1 MTDKL
6 IRELLIDV
14 KQKGATRT
22 AKSIENVSDALENAA
37 AASELTNEQLGKM
50 PKTLYSIERAADRAA
65 KSLTKMQASRGMAG
79 ITKSINDIGDK
90 LDYLAIQLIEVTDKL
105 EIGFDGVSRSV
116 KAMGND
122 VAAAT
127 EKVQDRLY
135 DTNRVLGGTA
145 RGFNDTAGA
154 AGRASRAIGNTS
166 GSARGAT
173 RDFAA
178 MAKIGG
184 SLPIM
189 YAALASNI
197 FVLQSAF
204 EQLKLGDQL
213 NRLEKF
219 GVIVGTQTGTPVQSL
234 ARSLQE
240 AAGYAI
246 SFEEAMRQAS
256 SASAYGFDAEQLNKF
271 GLVARRAAAVLGVD
285 MTDALNRV
293 IKGVSKQEIELLD
306 ELGVTIRLND
316 AYADY
321 VKQLNAANTGIT
333 YNINSLTTFQKQQA
347 YANAVIAESTKRFG
361 YLDEVLRATPWEQFA
376 ANADAALRTIQQ
388 AAAKYLGPVI
398 DAINTV
404 FYTSQA
410 SVSAEAARA
419 QEKTNRQIDPNNV
432 GAVALSLA
440 ASEEGYNK
448 ALDMYK
454 ESLDKRNKL
463 KAEFDKR
470 MSQADASTAAAI
482 RLVGEGMPVGLAA
495 GGFEVGGVRIGSSEA
510 NKKFVEETAAM
521 GLQIARLGKEVDDS
535 TENLNAW
542 KSAYQAAGAAAAKA
556 NPEFQKQINLQKDVY
571 DPDAVYDFNSAA
583 LKSLTEQQKAYNQ
596 TKKTASDLAN
606 DFQNIASSTDTAA
619 KTSATFEEVIRNVES
634 LSAGTG
640 KSADEYVKSLNLGF
654 NTISEMKT
662 ASQALSEYVK
672 LTGNET
678 KNQLAVQQKIADVY
692 NQTKDKE
699 KAQEAGRR
707 LELQQLEEQETA
719 LRRVLQTNQGNKAV
733 EKEIEKIQLEKL
745 KLTNQGMEAQKK
757 VKDYTD
763 KILGVD
769 REIALLNNRTMTDT
783 QYRLAQLNLELTI
796 EKEKYEW
803 YTKQADKQKEAEQSR
818 RSQAQIEREIWKFR
832 QDQQAEMTSKRQEA
846 FENTLTSMFP
856 LAGEMQKMEMQLDFY
871 TQMKELTKGN
881 ANEQMR
887 WNAEIA
893 KTRAQMSALTAQRN
907 AQMQQQVGSSV
918 GATYTPTT
926 GLSGADKDFA
936 DMQNRMSSYDQAI
949 SKLSE
954 LNSEATAVAQ
964 SMGNLTNSMI
974 QFSQGSLDTTSM
986 IASGMQTVASMIQ
999 YSTSQQVSAIDQAIA
1014 AEQKRDGKSEASKA
1028 KLKKLEAEKL
1038 KIQQDAA
1045 KKQIIIQTAVAVMQ
1059 AATAVPY
1066 PFSIPLMVAAG
1077 LAGALALAQASS
1089 ASGMSSIADSGADT
1103 TQYLTLGERQ
1113 KNVDVSMQASSGEL
1127 SYLRGDKG
1135 IGNAN
1140 SFVPRAE
1147 GGMMY
1152 PGVSY
1157 QMGEHGT
1164 EVVTPMVPMKATPN
1178 DQLSDG
1184 SKTTSGR
1191 PIILNIST
1199 MDAASFRDFAS
1210 NNSTAL
1216 RDAVELAL
1224 NENGS
1229 TLKSLGNM

>member
-65 KSLTKMQASRGMAG
+65 KSLTKMQASRGMMG
-79 ITKSINDIGDK
+79 ITKSIDSIGAK
-90 LDYLAIQLIEVTDKL
+90 LDDLAIAMIEVSDKL
-105 EIGFDGVSRSV
+105 ESGFTHVGKSV

-135 DTNRVLGGTA
+135 DTNRVLSGTT
-145 RGFNDTAGA
+145 RGFNDTTTS
-154 AGRASRAIGNTS
+154 AGRASRALGNTS

-178 MAKIGG
+178 MAKVGG
-184 SLPIM
+184 SLPLM
-189 YAALASNI
+189 YAAIASNV

-204 EQLKLGDQL
+204 EQLKMGDQL

-219 GVIVGTQTGTPVQSL
+219 GTIVGTQTGTPVQTL

-333 YNINSLTTFQKQQA
+333 YNVNSLSTFQKQQA

-361 YLDEVLRATPWEQFA
+361 YLDGVLRATPWEQFA
-376 ANADAALRTIQQ
+376 ANADAALRKVQQ

-398 DAINTV
+398 DSINAV

-410 SVSAEAARA
+410 SISASAARA
-419 QEKTNRQIDPNNV
+419 QEETNRQIDPANV
-432 GAVALSLA
+432 GAVALSLS

-454 ESLDKRNKL
+454 ESLEKRNKL
-463 KAEFDKR
+463 KADLDKR
-470 MSQADASTAAAI
+470 MQQADASTAGAI
-482 RLVGEGMPVGLAA
+482 RLVAQGAPVGLAA
-495 GGFEVGGVRIGSSEA
+495 GGFEVGGVRIGSSEE
-510 NKKFVEETAAM
+510 NQKFIADTAALA
-521 GLQIARLGKEVDDS
+521 LQVERLDKEVEDS
-535 TENLNAW
+535 TGNLNAW

-556 NPEFQKQINLQKDVY
+556 NPEFQKQINLQKDMN
-571 DPDAVYDFNSAA
+571 DPDAVYDFNSAT
-583 LKSLTEQQKAYNQ
+583 LKGLIEQQKAYDQ
-596 TKKTASDLAN
+596 AKKTASDLAN
-606 DFQNIASSTDTAA
+606 DIQNIAQNTNTAA
-619 KTSATFEEVIRNVES
+619 KTSASLSDTIKTIES

-640 KSADEYVKSLNLGF
+640 KNADEYVKSLNLGY
-654 NTISEMKT
+654 NTLSEMKT
-662 ASQALSEYVK
+662 ASQALAGYVK

-678 KNQLAVQQKIADVY
+678 KNQLEVQQKIAEVY

-707 LELQQLEEQETA
+707 LEIQQLEEQEAA
-719 LRRVLQTNQGNKAV
+719 LKRVLETNKGNKAI
-733 EKEIEKIQLEKL
+733 EGEIAKIQLERIKI
-745 KLTNQGMEAQKK
+745 TNQGMEAQKK

-783 QYRLAQLNLELTI
+783 QYRLAQLNLELTV
-796 EKEKYEW
+796 EKEKYAW

-818 RSQAQIEREIWKFR
+818 RAQAQIEREIWKFR
-832 QDQQAEMTSKRQEA
+832 QDQQ
-846 FENTLTSMFP
+846 
-856 LAGEMQKMEMQLDFY
+856 MEMASGRERALNISQTSRNVTGESQRLTEQQALY
-871 TQMKELTKGN
+871 QSLLEITKGN
-881 ANEQMR
+881 AQ
-887 WNAEIA
+887 
-893 KTRAQMSALTAQRN
+893 AQEEYKRKIQETSAALAQLKMQRD
-907 AQMQQQVGSSV
+907 AQMQQQVTSSV
-918 GATYTPTT
+918 GGVYTPTT
-926 GLSGADKDFA
+926 GLEGDDKA
-936 DMQNRMSSYDQAI
+936 NMDMQNRMASYDQAI

-964 SMGNLTNSMI
+964 SMGNLTNAMI
-974 QFSQGSLDTTSM
+974 QFSQGSLDTTSLV
-986 IASGMQTVASMIQ
+986 AAGMQTVSSMIQ
-999 YSTSQQVSAIDQAIA
+999 YSVGQQVSAIDAAIA
-1014 AEQKRDGKSEASKA
+1014 AEQKRDGKSEQSKA
-1028 KLKKLEAEKL
+1028 KIKKLEAEKL

-1077 LAGALALAQASS
+1077 LAGAMALAQASS
-1089 ASGMSSIADSGADT
+1089 ASGMSSIGDSGAET
-1103 TQYLTLGERQ
+1103 AGYLTLGERQ
-1113 KNVDVSMQASSGEL
+1113 KNVDVSMSANAGEL
-1127 SYLRGDKG
+1127 SYIRGDQG

-1147 GGMMY
+1147 GGNMY

-1164 EVVTPMVPMKATPN
+1164 EVITPMVPMKATPT
-1178 DQLSDG
+1178 DELKG
-1184 SKTTSGR
+1184 SSKGTSGR
-1191 PIILNIST
+1191 PIVLNIST

-1210 NNSTAL
+1210 SNSAAFM
-1216 RDAVELAL
+1216 DAVEQAL
-1224 NENGS
+1224 NENGT
-1229 TLKSLGNM
+1229 TLKSLGNS

>member
-135 DTNRVLGGTA
+135 DTTRVLGGTA

-419 QEKTNRQIDPNNV
+419 QEKTNRQIDPTNV

-463 KAEFDKR
+463 KSEFDKR
-470 MSQADASTAAAI
+470 MEQADFYTKLAI
-482 RLVGEGMPVGLAA
+482 RQVGEGIPVGLAA
-495 GGFEVGGVRIGSSEA
+495 AGASEA
-510 NKKFVEETAAM
+510 NKQFVSETAAM
-521 GLQIARLGKEVDDS
+521 GLQVARLDKEVTDS
-535 TENLNAW
+535 TENLTAW

-556 NPEFQKQINLQKDVY
+556 NPEFQKQINLQRDTT
-571 DPDAVYDFNSAA
+571 DPDAVYDFNSTV
-583 LKSLTEQQKAYNQ
+583 LKGLTEQQKAYNQ

-606 DFQNIASSTDTAA
+606 DIQNVAQNTDTAA
-619 KTSATFEEVIRNVES
+619 KTSATLADAIKNIES
-634 LSAGTG
+634 LSLGTG
-640 KSADEYVKSLNLGF
+640 KSADEYVKNLNLGY
-654 NTISEMKT
+654 NTLSEMKT

-707 LELQQLEEQETA
+707 LELQQLEEQEAA

-769 REIALLNNRTMTDT
+769 REIALLNDRTMTTT
-783 QYRLAQLNLELTI
+783 QYRLAQLKLELTI

-818 RSQAQIEREIWKFR
+818 RAQAQISREIWEAEKQATATHVSALMDALEVSQTQR
-832 QDQQAEMTSKRQEA
+832 NVTGQSQILTERLSILQQ
-846 FENTLTSMFP
+846 
-856 LAGEMQKMEMQLDFY
+856 QL
-871 TQMKELTKGN
+871 ELSKGN
-881 ANEQMR
+881 TEEELKYRNE
-887 WNAEIA
+887 IY
-893 KTRAQMSALTAQRN
+893 KTAAALEQLRKQRES
-907 AQMQQQVGSSV
+907 QMQQQVGSSV

-926 GLSGADKDFA
+926 GLSGEDKDFA

-964 SMGNLTNSMI
+964 SMGNLTNAMI

-1113 KNVDVSMQASSGEL
+1113 KNIDVSMQASSGEL

-1199 MDAASFRDFAS
+1199 MDATSFRDFAS

>member
-50 PKTLYSIERAADRAA
+50 PRTLYSIERAADRAA

-79 ITKSINDIGDK
+79 ITKSIDGIGDK

-116 KAMGND
+116 KTMGND

-135 DTNRVLGGTA
+135 DTNRALGGTA

-219 GVIVGTQTGTPVQSL
+219 GVIVGTQTGTPVQTL

-333 YNINSLTTFQKQQA
+333 YNVNSLTTFQKQQA

-376 ANADAALRTIQQ
+376 ANADAALRKIQQ

-410 SVSAEAARA
+410 SISAEAARA
-419 QEKTNRQIDPNNV
+419 QEKTNRQIDPTNV

-463 KAEFDKR
+463 KSEFDKR
-470 MSQADASTAAAI
+470 MEQADFYTKLAI
-482 RLVGEGMPVGLAA
+482 RQVGEGIPVGLAA
-495 GGFEVGGVRIGSSEA
+495 AGASEA

-521 GLQIARLGKEVDDS
+521 GLQVTRLGKEVEDS

-556 NPEFQKQINLQKDVY
+556 SPEFQKQINLQRDTT
-571 DPDAVYDFNSAA
+571 DPDAVYDFNSTV
-583 LKSLTEQQKAYNQ
+583 LKGLTEQQKAYNQ

-606 DFQNIASSTDTAA
+606 DIQNVAQNTDTAA
-619 KTSATFEEVIRNVES
+619 KTSATLADAIKNIES
-634 LSAGTG
+634 LSLGTG
-640 KSADEYVKSLNLGF
+640 KSADEYVKNLNLGY
-654 NTISEMKT
+654 NTLSEMKT

-707 LELQQLEEQETA
+707 LELQQLEEQEAA

-783 QYRLAQLNLELTI
+783 QYRLAQLNLELTV

-818 RSQAQIEREIWKFR
+818 RAQAQIEREIWKFR
-832 QDQQAEMTSKRQEA
+832 QDQIASMAAGREEEQQRQFTAKPLMGNAERLQKQLKLYEDLKQKTLGNAAAQAEYNK
-846 FENTLTSMFP
+846 
-856 LAGEMQKMEMQLDFY
+856 KI
-871 TQMKELTKGN
+871 
-881 ANEQMR
+881 
-887 WNAEIA
+887 AE
-893 KTRAQMSALTAQRN
+893 TRAQLAGLRAQRN
-907 AQMQQQVGSSV
+907 AEMQASVGSSV
-918 GATYTPTT
+918 GAVYTPTT
-926 GLSGADKDFA
+926 GLSGEDKDFA
-936 DMQNRMSSYDQAI
+936 DMQNRMASYDQAI

-964 SMGNLTNSMI
+964 SMGNLTNAMI
-974 QFSQGSLDTTSM
+974 QFSQGSLDTTSL
-986 IASGMQTVASMIQ
+986 IASGMQTVSSMIQ
-999 YSTSQQVSAIDQAIA
+999 YSTNQQVSAIDQAIA

-1103 TQYLTLGERQ
+1103 TSYLTLGERQ
-1113 KNVDVSMQASSGEL
+1113 KNIDVSMSANAGEL
-1127 SYLRGDKG
+1127 SYIRGDQG
-1135 IGNAN
+1135 IGSAN

-1147 GGMMY
+1147 GGNMY

-1178 DQLSDG
+1178 DEL
-1184 SKTTSGR
+1184 KTSSNSTSGR
-1191 PIILNIST
+1191 PIILNISA
-1199 MDAASFRDFAS
+1199 MDAASFREFAS
-1210 NNSTAL
+1210 SNSGAL

-1224 NENGS
+1224 NENGAS
-1229 TLKSLGNM
+1229 LKTLGNS

>member
-65 KSLTKMQASRGMAG
+65 KSLTKMQASRGMIG
-79 ITKSINDIGDK
+79 ITKSMDSIGAK
-90 LDYLAIQLIEVTDKL
+90 LDDLAIAMIEVSDKL
-105 EIGFDGVSRSV
+105 ESGFTHVGKSV

-135 DTNRVLGGTA
+135 DTNRVLSGTT
-145 RGFNDTAGA
+145 RGFNDTTTS
-154 AGRASRAIGNTS
+154 AGRASRALGNTS

-178 MAKIGG
+178 MAKVGG
-184 SLPIM
+184 SLPLM
-189 YAALASNI
+189 YAAIASNV

-204 EQLKLGDQL
+204 EQLKMGDQL

-219 GVIVGTQTGTPVQSL
+219 GTIVGTQTGTPVQTL

-333 YNINSLTTFQKQQA
+333 YNVNSLSTFQKQQA

-361 YLDEVLRATPWEQFA
+361 YLDDVLRATPWEQFA
-376 ANADAALRTIQQ
+376 ANADAALRKVQQ

-398 DAINTV
+398 DSINAV

-410 SVSAEAARA
+410 SISASAARA
-419 QEKTNRQIDPNNV
+419 QEETNRQIDPANV
-432 GAVALSLA
+432 GAVALSLS

-463 KAEFDKR
+463 KTEFDKR

-521 GLQIARLGKEVDDS
+521 GLQVARLGKEVDDS

-542 KSAYQAAGAAAAKA
+542 KSAYQAAGAAAAKT
-556 NPEFQKQINLQKDVY
+556 NPEFQKQINLQKDMN
-571 DPDAVYDFNSAA
+571 DPDAVYDFNSAT
-583 LKSLTEQQKAYNQ
+583 LKGLTEQQKAYDQ
-596 TKKTASDLAN
+596 AKKTASDLAN
-606 DFQNIASSTDTAA
+606 DIQNIAQNTNTVA
-619 KTSATFEEVIRNVES
+619 KTSASLSDTIKTIES

-640 KSADEYVKSLNLGF
+640 KNADEYVKSLNLGY
-654 NTISEMKT
+654 NTLSEMKT
-662 ASQALSEYVK
+662 ASQALAGYVK

-678 KNQLAVQQKIADVY
+678 KNQLEVQQKIAEVY

-707 LELQQLEEQETA
+707 LEIQQLEEQEAA
-719 LRRVLQTNQGNKAV
+719 LKRVLETNKGNKAI
-733 EKEIEKIQLEKL
+733 ENEIAKIQLERIKV
-745 KLTNQGMEAQKK
+745 TNQGMEAQKK

-783 QYRLAQLNLELTI
+783 QYRLAQLNLELTV
-796 EKEKYEW
+796 EKEKYTW

-818 RSQAQIEREIWKFR
+818 RAQAQIEREIWKFR
-832 QDQQAEMTSKRQEA
+832 QDQQ
-846 FENTLTSMFP
+846 
-856 LAGEMQKMEMQLDFY
+856 MEMASGRERALNISQTSRNVTGESQRLTEQQALY
-871 TQMKELTKGN
+871 QSLLEITKGN
-881 ANEQMR
+881 AQ
-887 WNAEIA
+887 
-893 KTRAQMSALTAQRN
+893 AQEEYKRKIQETSAALAQLKMQRD
-907 AQMQQQVGSSV
+907 AQMQQQVTSSV
-918 GATYTPTT
+918 GGVYTPTT
-926 GLSGADKDFA
+926 GLEGDDKA
-936 DMQNRMSSYDQAI
+936 NMDMQNRMASYDQAI

-964 SMGNLTNSMI
+964 SMGNLTNAMI
-974 QFSQGSLDTTSM
+974 HFSQGSLDTTSLV
-986 IASGMQTVASMIQ
+986 AAGMQTVSSMIQ
-999 YSTSQQVSAIDQAIA
+999 YSVGQQVSAIDAAIA
-1014 AEQKRDGKSEASKA
+1014 AEQKRDGKSEQSKA
-1028 KLKKLEAEKL
+1028 KIKKLEAEKL

-1077 LAGALALAQASS
+1077 LAGAMALAQASS
-1089 ASGMSSIADSGADT
+1089 ASGMSSIGDSGAET
-1103 TQYLTLGERQ
+1103 AGYLTLGERQ
-1113 KNVDVSMQASSGEL
+1113 KNVDVSMSANAGEL
-1127 SYLRGDKG
+1127 SYIRGDQG

-1147 GGMMY
+1147 GGNMY

-1164 EVVTPMVPMKATPN
+1164 EVITPMVPMKATPT
-1178 DQLSDG
+1178 DELKG
-1184 SKTTSGR
+1184 SSKGTSGR
-1191 PIILNIST
+1191 PIVLNIST

-1210 NNSTAL
+1210 SNSAAF
-1216 RDAVELAL
+1216 RDAVEQAL
-1224 NENGS
+1224 NENGT
-1229 TLKSLGNM
+1229 TLKSLGNS

>member
-65 KSLTKMQASRGMAG
+65 KSLTKMQASRGMVG
-79 ITKSINDIGDK
+79 ITKSMDSIGAK
-90 LDYLAIQLIEVTDKL
+90 LDDLAIAMIEVSDKL
-105 EIGFDGVSRSV
+105 ESGFTHVGKSV

-135 DTNRVLGGTA
+135 DTNRVLSGTT
-145 RGFNDTAGA
+145 RGFNDTTTS
-154 AGRASRAIGNTS
+154 AGRASRALGNTS

-178 MAKIGG
+178 MAKVGG
-184 SLPIM
+184 SLPLM
-189 YAALASNI
+189 YAAIASNV

-204 EQLKLGDQL
+204 EQLKMGDQL

-219 GVIVGTQTGTPVQSL
+219 GTIVGTQTGTPVQTL

-333 YNINSLTTFQKQQA
+333 YNVNSLSTFQKQQA

-361 YLDEVLRATPWEQFA
+361 YLDDVLRATPWEQFA
-376 ANADAALRTIQQ
+376 ANADAALRKVQQ

-398 DAINTV
+398 DSINAV

-410 SVSAEAARA
+410 SISASAARA
-419 QEKTNRQIDPNNV
+419 QEETNRQIDPTNV
-432 GAVALSLA
+432 GAVALSLS

-463 KAEFDKR
+463 KTEFDKR

-521 GLQIARLGKEVDDS
+521 GLQVARLGKEVDDS

-542 KSAYQAAGAAAAKA
+542 KSAYQAAGAAAAKT
-556 NPEFQKQINLQKDVY
+556 NPEFQKQINLQKDMN
-571 DPDAVYDFNSAA
+571 DPDAVYDFNSAT
-583 LKSLTEQQKAYNQ
+583 LKGLTEQQKAYDQ
-596 TKKTASDLAN
+596 AKKTASDLAN
-606 DFQNIASSTDTAA
+606 DIQNIAENTNTAA
-619 KTSATFEEVIRNVES
+619 KTSASLSDTIKTIES

-640 KSADEYVKSLNLGF
+640 KNADEYVKSLNLGY
-654 NTISEMKT
+654 NTLSEMKT
-662 ASQALSEYVK
+662 ASQALAGYVK
-672 LTGNET
+672 LTSNET
-678 KNQLAVQQKIADVY
+678 KNQLEVQQKIAEVY

-707 LELQQLEEQETA
+707 LEIQQLEEQEAA
-719 LRRVLQTNQGNKAV
+719 LKRVLETNKGNKAI
-733 EKEIEKIQLEKL
+733 ENEIAKVQLERIKI
-745 KLTNQGMEAQKK
+745 TNQDMEAQKK

-769 REIALLNNRTMTDT
+769 REIALLNDYTKTST
-783 QYRLAQLNLELTI
+783 QYRLAQLKLELQL
-796 EKEKYEW
+796 EKEKTELYS
-803 YTKQADKQKEAEQSR
+803 KQENGRAKMEQSR
-818 RSQAQIEREIWKFR
+818 RAQAQISRELWEAEK
-832 QDQQAEMTSKRQEA
+832 QATA
-846 FENTLTSMFP
+846 THV
-856 LAGEMQKMEMQLDFY
+856 
-871 TQMKELTKGN
+871 
-881 ANEQMR
+881 
-887 WNAEIA
+887 
-893 KTRAQMSALTAQRN
+893 SALMDALEVSQTERNVTGQSQILTERLSISEKQLELSKDNTEEEIKYRNEIYKTSAALEQLKKQRD

-926 GLSGADKDFA
+926 GLSGDDKKYA
-936 DMQNRMSSYDQAI
+936 DMQNQMASYDEAI
-949 SKLSE
+949 SKLGA
-954 LNSEATAVAQ
+954 LNSQATEVGQ
-964 SMGNLTNSMI
+964 SIGNLTNAMM
-974 QFSQGSLDTTSM
+974 QFSQGSLDTVSTVAAGMQMVSSM
-986 IASGMQTVASMIQ
+986 IAMGVSN
-999 YSTSQQVSAIDQAIA
+999 QVSAIDQAIA

-1028 KLKKLEAEKL
+1028 KLKKLEAEKV

-1066 PFSIPLMVAAG
+1066 PWSIPLMIAAG
-1077 LAGALALAQASS
+1077 VAGALSLAQASS
-1089 ASGMSSIADSGADT
+1089 ASGMSSIGDSGTDT
-1103 TQYLTLGERQ
+1103 AQYLSLGERQ
-1113 KNVDVSMQASSGEL
+1113 KNVDVSMSANAGEL
-1127 SYLRGDKG
+1127 SYIRGDQG

-1147 GGMMY
+1147 GGNMY

-1164 EVVTPMVPMKATPN
+1164 EVITPMVPMKATPT
-1178 DQLSDG
+1178 DELKG
-1184 SKTTSGR
+1184 SSKGTSGR
-1191 PIILNIST
+1191 PIVLNIST

-1210 NNSTAL
+1210 SNSAAF
-1216 RDAVELAL
+1216 RDAVEQAL
-1224 NENGS
+1224 NENGT
-1229 TLKSLGNM
+1229 TLKSLGNS

>member
-135 DTNRVLGGTA
+135 DTNRALGGTA

-219 GVIVGTQTGTPVQSL
+219 GVIVGTQTGTPVQTL

-333 YNINSLTTFQKQQA
+333 YNVNSLTTFQKQQA

-376 ANADAALRTIQQ
+376 ANADAALRKIQQ

-410 SVSAEAARA
+410 SISAEAARA
-419 QEKTNRQIDPNNV
+419 QEKTNRQIDPTNV

-454 ESLDKRNKL
+454 ESLNKRNKL
-463 KAEFDKR
+463 KSEFDKR
-470 MSQADASTAAAI
+470 MEQADFYTKLAI
-482 RLVGEGMPVGLAA
+482 RQVGEGIPIGLAA
-495 GGFEVGGVRIGSSEA
+495 AGASEA
-510 NKKFVEETAAM
+510 NKQFVAETAAM
-521 GLQIARLGKEVDDS
+521 GLQVARLGKEVEDS

-556 NPEFQKQINLQKDVY
+556 SPEFQKQINLQRDTT
-571 DPDAVYDFNSAA
+571 DPGAVYDFNSTV
-583 LKSLTEQQKAYNQ
+583 LKGLTEQQKAYNQ

-606 DFQNIASSTDTAA
+606 DIQNVAQNTDTAA
-619 KTSATFEEVIRNVES
+619 KTSATLADAIKNIES
-634 LSAGTG
+634 LSLGTG
-640 KSADEYVKSLNLGF
+640 KSADEYVKNLNLGY
-654 NTISEMKT
+654 NTLSEMKT

-707 LELQQLEEQETA
+707 LELQQLEEQEAA

-769 REIALLNNRTMTDT
+769 REIALLNDRTMTTT
-783 QYRLAQLNLELTI
+783 QYRLAQLRLELQL
-796 EKEKYEW
+796 EQEKYEW
-803 YTKQADKQKEAEQSR
+803 YLKQADKQKEAEQSR
-818 RSQAQIEREIWKFR
+818 RAQAQISRELWEAEKQATATHVSALMDALEVSQTQRNVTGQSQILTERLSIL
-832 QDQQAEMTSKRQEA
+832 QQ
-846 FENTLTSMFP
+846 
-856 LAGEMQKMEMQLDFY
+856 QL
-871 TQMKELTKGN
+871 ELSKGN
-881 ANEQMR
+881 TEEEIKYRNE
-887 WNAEIA
+887 IY
-893 KTRAQMSALTAQRN
+893 KTSAALEQLKKQRED
-907 AQMQQQVGSSV
+907 QTYKSVISSL
-918 GATYTPTT
+918 GGTFTPTN
-926 GLSGADKDFA
+926 GLSGDDKEFA
-936 DMQNRMSSYDQAI
+936 DFENRMSMYDQAI
-949 SKLSE
+949 AKMSE
-954 LNSEATAVAQ
+954 VDSASTALANSIGNFSLAVVANAQ
-964 SMGNLTNSMI
+964 D
-974 QFSQGSLDTTSM
+974 SLDSITTIS
-986 IASGMQTVASMIQ
+986 AGMQMVGQMMA
-999 YSTSQQVSAIDQAIA
+999 YSANQQISAIDQAIA
-1014 AEQKRDGKSEASKA
+1014 AEQKRDGKSEESKA
-1028 KLKKLEAEKL
+1028 KIKKLEAEKT
-1038 KIQQDAA
+1038 KIQQREA
-1045 KKQIIIQTAVAVMQ
+1045 KKQIIISTAVAMMNA
-1059 AATAVPY
+1059 AATR
-1066 PFSIPLMVAAG
+1066 PFLPLGLTMMATAAA
-1077 LAGALALAQASS
+1077 AGALSLAAASS
-1089 ASGMSSIADSGADT
+1089 ASSIPSVDSGAST
-1103 TQYLTLGERQ
+1103 TSYLTLGERQ
-1113 KNVDVSMQASSGEL
+1113 KNIDVSMSANAGEL
-1127 SYLRGDKG
+1127 SYIRGDKG
-1135 IGNAN
+1135 IGGAN

-1147 GGMMY
+1147 GGNMY

-1178 DQLSDG
+1178 DEL
-1184 SKTTSGR
+1184 KTSSNSTSGR
-1191 PIILNIST
+1191 PIILNISA
-1199 MDAASFRDFAS
+1199 MDAASFREFAS
-1210 NNSTAL
+1210 SNSGAL

-1224 NENGS
+1224 NENGAS
-1229 TLKSLGNM
+1229 LKTLGNS

>member
-79 ITKSINDIGDK
+79 ITKSIDGIGDK

-463 KAEFDKR
+463 KSEFDKR
-470 MSQADASTAAAI
+470 MEQADFYTKLAI
-482 RLVGEGMPVGLAA
+482 RQVGEGIPVGLAA
-495 GGFEVGGVRIGSSEA
+495 AGASEA
-510 NKKFVEETAAM
+510 NKQFVSETAAM
-521 GLQIARLGKEVDDS
+521 GLQVARLDKEVSDS
-535 TENLNAW
+535 TENLTAW

-556 NPEFQKQINLQKDVY
+556 NPEFQKQINLQRDTT
-571 DPDAVYDFNSAA
+571 DPDAVYDFNSTV
-583 LKSLTEQQKAYNQ
+583 LKGLTEQQKAYNQ

-606 DFQNIASSTDTAA
+606 DIQNVAQNTDTAA
-619 KTSATFEEVIRNVES
+619 KTSATLADAIKNIES
-634 LSAGTG
+634 LSLGTG
-640 KSADEYVKSLNLGF
+640 KSADEYVKNLNLGY
-654 NTISEMKT
+654 NTLSEMKT

-707 LELQQLEEQETA
+707 LELQQLEEQEAA

-769 REIALLNNRTMTDT
+769 REIALLNDRTMTTT
-783 QYRLAQLNLELTI
+783 QYRLAQLKLELTI
-796 EKEKYEW
+796 EREKYEW

-818 RSQAQIEREIWKFR
+818 RAQAQISRELWEAEKQATATHVSALMDALEVSQTQRNVTGQSQILTERLSIL
-832 QDQQAEMTSKRQEA
+832 QQ
-846 FENTLTSMFP
+846 
-856 LAGEMQKMEMQLDFY
+856 QL
-871 TQMKELTKGN
+871 ELSKGN
-881 ANEQMR
+881 TEEELKYRNE
-887 WNAEIA
+887 IY
-893 KTRAQMSALTAQRN
+893 KTAAALEQLRKQRES
-907 AQMQQQVGSSV
+907 QMQQQVGSSV

-926 GLSGADKDFA
+926 GLSGEDKDFA

-964 SMGNLTNSMI
+964 SMGNLTNAMI

-1113 KNVDVSMQASSGEL
+1113 KNIDVSMQASSGEL

>member
-65 KSLTKMQASRGMAG
+65 KSLTKMQASRGMLG
-79 ITKSINDIGDK
+79 ITKSINDIGTK
-90 LDYLAIQLIEVTDKL
+90 LDDLAITMIEVADKL
-105 EIGFDGVSRSV
+105 EVGFDGVSRSV
-116 KAMGND
+116 KTMGND

-135 DTNRVLGGTA
+135 DTNRALGGTA
-145 RGFNDTAGA
+145 KGFNDTTGA

-376 ANADAALRTIQQ
+376 ANADAALRKIQQ

-419 QEKTNRQIDPNNV
+419 QEKTNRQIDPTNV

-463 KAEFDKR
+463 KSEFDKR
-470 MSQADASTAAAI
+470 MEQADFYTKLAI
-482 RLVGEGMPVGLAA
+482 RQVGEGIPVGLAA
-495 GGFEVGGVRIGSSEA
+495 AGASEA
-510 NKKFVEETAAM
+510 NKQFVAETAAM
-521 GLQIARLGKEVDDS
+521 GLQVTRLGKEVEDS

-556 NPEFQKQINLQKDVY
+556 SPEFQKQINLQRDTT
-571 DPDAVYDFNSAA
+571 DPGAVYDFNSTV
-583 LKSLTEQQKAYNQ
+583 LKGLTEQQKAYNQ

-606 DFQNIASSTDTAA
+606 DIQNVAQNTDTAA
-619 KTSATFEEVIRNVES
+619 KTSATLADAIKNIES
-634 LSAGTG
+634 LSLGTG
-640 KSADEYVKSLNLGF
+640 KSADEYVKNLNLGY
-654 NTISEMKT
+654 NTLSEMKT

-707 LELQQLEEQETA
+707 LELQQLEEQEAA

-769 REIALLNNRTMTDT
+769 REIALLNDRTMTTT
-783 QYRLAQLNLELTI
+783 QYRLAQLKLELTV

-818 RSQAQIEREIWKFR
+818 RAQAQISRELWEAEKQATASHVSALMDALEVSQTQRNVTGQAQILTERL
-832 QDQQAEMTSKRQEA
+832 SVLQE
-846 FENTLTSMFP
+846 
-856 LAGEMQKMEMQLDFY
+856 QL
-871 TQMKELTKGN
+871 ELSKGN
-881 ANEQMR
+881 TEEEIKYRNE
-887 WNAEIA
+887 IY
-893 KTRAQMSALTAQRN
+893 KTAAALEQLRKQREG
-907 AQMQQQVGSSV
+907 QMQQQVGSSV
-918 GATYTPTT
+918 GAVYTPTT
-926 GLSGADKDFA
+926 GLSGEDKDFA
-936 DMQNRMSSYDQAI
+936 DMQNRMASYDQAI

-964 SMGNLTNSMI
+964 SMGNLTNAMI
-974 QFSQGSLDTTSM
+974 QFSQGSLDTTSL
-986 IASGMQTVASMIQ
+986 IASGMQTVSSMIQ
-999 YSTSQQVSAIDQAIA
+999 YSTSQQVSAIDAAIA

-1089 ASGMSSIADSGADT
+1089 ASSMSSIADSGANT
-1103 TQYLTLGERQ
+1103 ISYLTLGERQ
-1113 KNVDVSMQASSGEL
+1113 KNIDVSMSANAGEL
-1127 SYLRGDKG
+1127 SYVRGDQG

-1147 GGMMY
+1147 GGNMY

-1164 EVVTPMVPMKATPN
+1164 EVITPMIPMKATPN
-1178 DQLSDG
+1178 DELKNS
-1184 SKTTSGR
+1184 SNSTSGR
-1191 PIILNIST
+1191 PIILNISA
-1199 MDAASFRDFAS
+1199 MDAASFREFAS
-1210 NNSTAL
+1210 SNSGAL

-1224 NENGS
+1224 NENGAS
-1229 TLKSLGNM
+1229 LKTLGNS

>member
-50 PKTLYSIERAADRAA
+50 PRTLYSIERAADRAA

-79 ITKSINDIGDK
+79 ITKSIDGIGDK

-219 GVIVGTQTGTPVQSL
+219 GVIVGTQTGTPVQTL

-333 YNINSLTTFQKQQA
+333 YNVNSLTTFQKQQA

-376 ANADAALRTIQQ
+376 ANADAALRKIQQ

-410 SVSAEAARA
+410 SISAEAARA
-419 QEKTNRQIDPNNV
+419 QEKTNRQIDPTNV

-463 KAEFDKR
+463 KSEFDKR
-470 MSQADASTAAAI
+470 MEQADFYTKLAI
-482 RLVGEGMPVGLAA
+482 RQVGEGIPVGLAA
-495 GGFEVGGVRIGSSEA
+495 AGASEA
-510 NKKFVEETAAM
+510 NKQFVAETAAM
-521 GLQIARLGKEVDDS
+521 GLQVTRLGKEVEDS

-556 NPEFQKQINLQKDVY
+556 SPEFQKQINLQRDTT
-571 DPDAVYDFNSAA
+571 DPDAVYDFNSTV
-583 LKSLTEQQKAYNQ
+583 LKGLTEQQKAYNQ

-606 DFQNIASSTDTAA
+606 DIQNVAQNTDTAA
-619 KTSATFEEVIRNVES
+619 KTSATLADAIKNIES
-634 LSAGTG
+634 LSLGTG
-640 KSADEYVKSLNLGF
+640 KSADEYVKNLNLGY
-654 NTISEMKT
+654 NTLSEMKT

-707 LELQQLEEQETA
+707 LELQQLEEQEAA

-757 VKDYTD
+757 AKDYTD
-763 KILGVD
+763 KILGID
-769 REIALLNNRTMTDT
+769 EEIALLNNRTMTDT
-783 QYRLAQLNLELTI
+783 QYRLAQLDLELTI
-796 EKEKYEW
+796 EKKKYEW

-818 RSQAQIEREIWKFR
+818 RAQAQLEREKWEAEKQATASHVSALMDALEVSQTQRNVTGQSQILTER
-832 QDQQAEMTSKRQEA
+832 LSILQQ
-846 FENTLTSMFP
+846 
-856 LAGEMQKMEMQLDFY
+856 QL
-871 TQMKELTKGN
+871 ELSKGN
-881 ANEQMR
+881 TEEEIKYRNE
-887 WNAEIA
+887 IY
-893 KTRAQMSALTAQRN
+893 KTSAALEQLKKQRED
-907 AQMQQQVGSSV
+907 QTYKSVISSL
-918 GATYTPTT
+918 GGTFTPTT
-926 GLSGADKDFA
+926 GLSGADKEFA
-936 DMQNRMSSYDQAI
+936 DFENRMSMYDQAI
-949 SKLSE
+949 AKMSE
-954 LNSEATAVAQ
+954 VDSASTALANSIGNFSLAVVANAQ
-964 SMGNLTNSMI
+964 D
-974 QFSQGSLDTTSM
+974 SLDSITTIS
-986 IASGMQTVASMIQ
+986 AGMQMVGQMMA
-999 YSTSQQVSAIDQAIA
+999 YSANQQISAIDQAIA
-1014 AEQKRDGKSEASKA
+1014 AEQKRDGKSEESKA
-1028 KLKKLEAEKL
+1028 KIKKLEAEKT
-1038 KIQQDAA
+1038 KIQQREA
-1045 KKQIIIQTAVAVMQ
+1045 KKQIIISTAVAMMNA
-1059 AATAVPY
+1059 AATR
-1066 PFSIPLMVAAG
+1066 PFLPLGLTMMATAAA
-1077 LAGALALAQASS
+1077 AGALSLASASS
-1089 ASGMSSIADSGADT
+1089 ASSIPSVDSGADT
-1103 TQYLTLGERQ
+1103 TSYLTLGERQ
-1113 KNVDVSMQASSGEL
+1113 KNIDVSMSANAGEL
-1127 SYLRGDKG
+1127 SYIRGDQG
-1135 IGNAN
+1135 IGSAN

-1147 GGMMY
+1147 GGNMY

-1178 DQLSDG
+1178 DELKAS
-1184 SKTTSGR
+1184 SNSTSGR
-1191 PIILNIST
+1191 PIILNISA
-1199 MDAASFRDFAS
+1199 MDAASFREFAS
-1210 NNSTAL
+1210 SNSSAL

-1224 NENGS
+1224 NENGAS
-1229 TLKSLGNM
+1229 LKTLGNS

>member
-65 KSLTKMQASRGMAG
+65 KSLTKMQASRGMLSV
-79 ITKSINDIGDK
+79 TKSINDIGAK
-90 LDYLAIQLIEVTDKL
+90 LDDLAIQLIEVTDKL

-219 GVIVGTQTGTPVQSL
+219 GVIVGTQTGTPVQTL

-376 ANADAALRTIQQ
+376 ANADAALRKIQQ

-410 SVSAEAARA
+410 SISAEAARA

-463 KAEFDKR
+463 KSEFDKR
-470 MSQADASTAAAI
+470 MEQADFYTKLAI
-482 RLVGEGMPVGLAA
+482 RQVGEGIPVGLAA
-495 GGFEVGGVRIGSSEA
+495 AGASEA
-510 NKKFVEETAAM
+510 NKQFVAETAAM
-521 GLQIARLGKEVDDS
+521 GLQVTRLGKEVEDS

-556 NPEFQKQINLQKDVY
+556 SPEFQKQINLQRDTT
-571 DPDAVYDFNSAA
+571 DPDAVYDFNSTV
-583 LKSLTEQQKAYNQ
+583 LKGLTEQQKAYNQ

-619 KTSATFEEVIRNVES
+619 KTSATFEEVIKNISS

-640 KSADEYVKSLNLGF
+640 KSADDYVKSLNLGF
-654 NTISEMKT
+654 NTLSEMKT

-757 VKDYTD
+757 VKNYTD

-818 RSQAQIEREIWKFR
+818 RAQAQIEREIWKFR
-832 QDQQAEMTSKRQEA
+832 QDQIASMAAGREEEQQRQFTAKPLMGNAERLQEQLKLYEDLKQKTLGNAAAQAEYNK
-846 FENTLTSMFP
+846 
-856 LAGEMQKMEMQLDFY
+856 KI
-871 TQMKELTKGN
+871 
-881 ANEQMR
+881 
-887 WNAEIA
+887 AE
-893 KTRAQMSALTAQRN
+893 TRAQLAGLRAQRN
-907 AQMQQQVGSSV
+907 ADMQASVGSSL
-918 GATYTPTT
+918 GAVYTPTT
-926 GLSGADKDFA
+926 GLSGEDKDFA
-936 DMQNRMSSYDQAI
+936 DMGNRMASYDQAI

-964 SMGNLTNSMI
+964 SMGNLTNAMI
-974 QFSQGSLDTTSM
+974 QFSMGSLDTTST
-986 IASGMQTVASMIQ
+986 IAAGMQTVASMIQ

-1113 KNVDVSMQASSGEL
+1113 KNIDVSMQASSGEL

>member
-37 AASELTNEQLGKM
+37 AASELTNKQLGKM

-65 KSLTKMQASRGMAG
+65 KSLTKMQASRGMLSV
-79 ITKSINDIGDK
+79 TKSINDIGAK
-90 LDYLAIQLIEVTDKL
+90 LDDLAIQLIEVTDKL

-388 AAAKYLGPVI
+388 SAAKYLGPVI

-556 NPEFQKQINLQKDVY
+556 SPEFQKQINLQRDTT
-571 DPDAVYDFNSAA
+571 DPDAVYDFNSTV
-583 LKSLTEQQKAYNQ
+583 LKGLTEQQKAYDQ

-640 KSADEYVKSLNLGF
+640 KSADEYVKNLNLGF
-654 NTISEMKT
+654 NTLSEMKT

-707 LELQQLEEQETA
+707 LELQQLEEQEAA

-733 EKEIEKIQLEKL
+733 EKEIEKIQLEKI

-818 RSQAQIEREIWKFR
+818 RAQAQIEREIWKFR
-832 QDQQAEMTSKRQEA
+832 QDQIASMAAGREEEQQRQFTAKPLMGNAERLQEQLKLYEDLKQKTLGNAAAQAEYNK
-846 FENTLTSMFP
+846 
-856 LAGEMQKMEMQLDFY
+856 KI
-871 TQMKELTKGN
+871 
-881 ANEQMR
+881 
-887 WNAEIA
+887 AE
-893 KTRAQMSALTAQRN
+893 TRAQLAGLRAQRN
-907 AQMQQQVGSSV
+907 AEMQASVGSSL
-918 GATYTPTT
+918 GAVYTPTT
-926 GLSGADKDFA
+926 GLSGEDKDFA

-964 SMGNLTNSMI
+964 SMGNLTNAMI

-1113 KNVDVSMQASSGEL
+1113 KNIDVSMQASSGEL

-1184 SKTTSGR
+1184 SKTTPGR

>member
-79 ITKSINDIGDK
+79 ITKSIDGIGDK

-135 DTNRVLGGTA
+135 DTNRVLGGTT

-219 GVIVGTQTGTPVQSL
+219 GVIVGTQTGTPVQTL

-333 YNINSLTTFQKQQA
+333 YNVNSLTTFQKQQA

-376 ANADAALRTIQQ
+376 ANADAALRKIQQ

-410 SVSAEAARA
+410 SISAEAARA
-419 QEKTNRQIDPNNV
+419 QEKTNRQIDPTNV

-440 ASEEGYNK
+440 GSEEGYNK

-463 KAEFDKR
+463 KSEFDKR
-470 MSQADASTAAAI
+470 MEQADFYTRLAI
-482 RLVGEGMPVGLAA
+482 RQVGEGIPVGLAA
-495 GGFEVGGVRIGSSEA
+495 AGASEA

-521 GLQIARLGKEVDDS
+521 GLQVTRLGKEVEDS

-556 NPEFQKQINLQKDVY
+556 NPEFQKQINLQRDTT
-571 DPDAVYDFNSAA
+571 DPGAVYDFNSTV
-583 LKSLTEQQKAYNQ
+583 LKGLTEQQKAYNQ

-606 DFQNIASSTDTAA
+606 DIQNVAQNTDTAA
-619 KTSATFEEVIRNVES
+619 KTSATLADAIKNIES
-634 LSAGTG
+634 LSLGTG
-640 KSADEYVKSLNLGF
+640 KSADEYVKNLNLGY
-654 NTISEMKT
+654 NTLSEMKT

-707 LELQQLEEQETA
+707 LELQQLEEQEAA

-745 KLTNQGMEAQKK
+745 RLTNQGMEAQKK

-769 REIALLNNRTMTDT
+769 REIALLNDRTMTTT
-783 QYRLAQLNLELTI
+783 QYRLAQLKLELTV

-818 RSQAQIEREIWKFR
+818 RAQAQISRELWEAEKQATASHVSALMDALEVSQTQRNVTGQAQILTERL
-832 QDQQAEMTSKRQEA
+832 SVLQE
-846 FENTLTSMFP
+846 
-856 LAGEMQKMEMQLDFY
+856 QL
-871 TQMKELTKGN
+871 ELSKGN
-881 ANEQMR
+881 TEEEIKYRNE
-887 WNAEIA
+887 IY
-893 KTRAQMSALTAQRN
+893 KTAAALEQLRKQREG
-907 AQMQQQVGSSV
+907 QMQQQVGSSV
-918 GATYTPTT
+918 GAVYTPTT
-926 GLSGADKDFA
+926 GLSGEDKDFA
-936 DMQNRMSSYDQAI
+936 DMQNRMASYDQAI

-964 SMGNLTNSMI
+964 SMGNLTNAMI
-974 QFSQGSLDTTSM
+974 QFSQGSLDTTSL
-986 IASGMQTVASMIQ
+986 IASGMQTVSSMIQ
-999 YSTSQQVSAIDQAIA
+999 YSTSQQVSAIDAAIA

-1103 TQYLTLGERQ
+1103 TSYLTLGERQ
-1113 KNVDVSMQASSGEL
+1113 KNIDVSMSANAGEL
-1127 SYLRGDKG
+1127 SYIRGDKG
-1135 IGNAN
+1135 IGGAN

-1147 GGMMY
+1147 GGNMY

-1178 DQLSDG
+1178 DEL
-1184 SKTTSGR
+1184 KTSSNSTSGR
-1191 PIILNIST
+1191 PIILNISA
-1199 MDAASFRDFAS
+1199 MDAASFREFAS
-1210 NNSTAL
+1210 SNSSAL

-1224 NENGS
+1224 NENGAS
-1229 TLKSLGNM
+1229 LKTLGNS

>member
-22 AKSIENVSDALENAA
+22 AKSIENVADALTDAA

-65 KSLTKMQASRGMAG
+65 KSLTKIQASRGMIG
-79 ITKSINDIGDK
+79 ISQSIDKMVTSLDRLETAILQVSQDLNQGFADVGKSVN
-90 LDYLAIQLIEVTDKL
+90 
-105 EIGFDGVSRSV
+105 R
-116 KAMGND
+116 MGND
-122 VAAAT
+122 VVAAT
-127 EKVQDRLY
+127 ERVQDRLH
-135 DTNRVLGGTA
+135 DTNTTIRNTGKA
-145 RGFNDTAGA
+145 FNDTSTA

-178 MAKIGG
+178 MAKVGG
-184 SLPIM
+184 SLPLM
-189 YAALASNI
+189 YAAIASNV

-204 EQLKLGDQL
+204 EQLKMGDQL

-219 GVIVGTQTGTPVQSL
+219 GTIVGTQTGTPVQTL

-316 AYADY
+316 AFSDY

-333 YNINSLTTFQKQQA
+333 YNINSLSTFQKQQA
-347 YANAVIAESTKRFG
+347 YANAVIAESTRRFG

-376 ANADAALRTIQQ
+376 ANADAALRKIQQ

-398 DAINTV
+398 DSINAV

-410 SVSAEAARA
+410 SISATAARA
-419 QEKTNRQIDPNNV
+419 QEQTNRAIDPSNV
-432 GAVALSLA
+432 GAVALGLE
-440 ASEEGYNK
+440 ASEAGYNK

-454 ESLDKRNKL
+454 ESLEKRNKL
-463 KAEFDKR
+463 KADLDKR
-470 MSQADASTAAAI
+470 MQQADFFTAGAIRSVAQGVPVSAAA
-482 RLVGEGMPVGLAA
+482 LGA
-495 GGFEVGGVRIGSSEA
+495 SEE
-510 NKKFVEETAAM
+510 NKKFVADTAAM
-521 GLQIARLGKEVDDS
+521 ALQVERLDKEVADS
-535 TENLNAW
+535 TENLGAW

-556 NPEFQKQINLQKDVY
+556 NPEFQKQINLQKDAN
-571 DPDAVYDFNSAA
+571 DPDAVYDFNSAT
-583 LKSLTEQQKAYNQ
+583 LKGLTEQQKAYNQ

-606 DFQNIASSTDTAA
+606 DIQNIAQNTNTAA
-619 KTSATFEEVIRNVES
+619 KTSASLADTIKTIES

-640 KSADEYVKSLNLGF
+640 KNADEYVKSLNLGY
-654 NTISEMKT
+654 NTLSEMKT
-662 ASQALSEYVK
+662 ASQALAGYVK

-678 KNQLAVQQKIADVY
+678 KNQLAVQQKIAEVY

-707 LELQQLEEQETA
+707 LEVQQLEEQEAA
-719 LRRVLQTNQGNKAV
+719 LKRVLETNKGNKAI
-733 EKEIEKIQLEKL
+733 EGEIAKIQLEKI
-745 KLTNQGMEAQKK
+745 KITNQNMEAQKK

-783 QYRLAQLNLELTI
+783 QYKLAQLNLELTI
-796 EKEKYEW
+796 EKEKYAW
-803 YTKQADKQKEAEQSR
+803 YSKQVDKQKDAEQSR
-818 RSQAQIEREIWKFR
+818 RAQAQIEREIWKFR
-832 QDQQAEMTSKRQEA
+832 QDQQ
-846 FENTLTSMFP
+846 
-856 LAGEMQKMEMQLDFY
+856 MEMASGRERALNISQTSRNVTGESQRLTEQQALY
-871 TQMKELTKGN
+871 QSLLEITKGN
-881 ANEQMR
+881 AQ
-887 WNAEIA
+887 
-893 KTRAQMSALTAQRN
+893 AQEEYKRKIQETSAALAQLKMQRD
-907 AQMQQQVGSSV
+907 AQMQQAVTSSV
-918 GATYTPTT
+918 GGTYTPTT
-926 GLSGADKDFA
+926 GLEGDDKA
-936 DMQNRMSSYDQAI
+936 NMDMQNRMASYDQAI

-964 SMGNLTNSMI
+964 SMGNLTNAMI
-974 QFSQGSLDTTSM
+974 QFSQGSLDTTSLV
-986 IASGMQTVASMIQ
+986 AAGMQTVSSMIQ
-999 YSTSQQVSAIDQAIA
+999 YSVGQQVSAIDQAIA

-1028 KLKKLEAEKL
+1028 KIKKLEAEKL

-1077 LAGALALAQASS
+1077 LAGAMALAQASS
-1089 ASGMSSIADSGADT
+1089 ASGMSSIGDT
-1103 TQYLTLGERQ
+1103 GGDTASYLTLGERQ
-1113 KNVDVSMQASSGEL
+1113 KNVDVSMSANAGEL
-1127 SYLRGDKG
+1127 SYMRGDQG

-1147 GGMMY
+1147 GGNMY

-1164 EVVTPMVPMKATPN
+1164 EVVTPMVPMKATPT
-1178 DQLSDG
+1178 DELKG
-1184 SKTTSGR
+1184 SSRGTSGR
-1191 PIILNIST
+1191 PIVLNIST

-1210 NNSTAL
+1210 SNSAAF
-1216 RDAVELAL
+1216 RDAVEQAL
-1224 NENGS
+1224 NENGT
-1229 TLKSLGNM
+1229 TLKSLGNS

>member
-65 KSLTKMQASRGMAG
+65 KSLTKMQASRGMLSV
-79 ITKSINDIGDK
+79 TKSINDIGAK
-90 LDYLAIQLIEVTDKL
+90 LDDLAIQLIEVTDKL

-376 ANADAALRTIQQ
+376 ANADAALRKIQQ

-419 QEKTNRQIDPNNV
+419 QEKTNRQIDPTNV

-463 KAEFDKR
+463 KSEFDKR
-470 MSQADASTAAAI
+470 MEQADFYTKLAI
-482 RLVGEGMPVGLAA
+482 RQVGEGIPVGLAA
-495 GGFEVGGVRIGSSEA
+495 AGASEA
-510 NKKFVEETAAM
+510 NKQFVAETAAM
-521 GLQIARLGKEVDDS
+521 GLQVTRLGKEVEDS

-556 NPEFQKQINLQKDVY
+556 SPEFQKQINLQRDTT
-571 DPDAVYDFNSAA
+571 DPDAVYDFNSTV
-583 LKSLTEQQKAYNQ
+583 LRGLTEQQKAYNQ

-619 KTSATFEEVIRNVES
+619 KTSATFEEVIKNISS

-640 KSADEYVKSLNLGF
+640 KSADEYVKNLNLGF
-654 NTISEMKT
+654 NTLSEMKT

-707 LELQQLEEQETA
+707 LELQQLEEQEA
-719 LRRVLQTNQGNKAV
+719 SLRRVLQTNQGNKAV
-733 EKEIEKIQLEKL
+733 EKEIEKIQLEKI

-769 REIALLNNRTMTDT
+769 REIALLNDRTMTTT
-783 QYRLAQLNLELTI
+783 QYRLAQLKLELTI
-796 EKEKYEW
+796 EEEKYEW

-818 RSQAQIEREIWKFR
+818 RAQAQISRELWEAEKQATATHVSALMDALEVSQTQRNVTGQSQILTERLSIL
-832 QDQQAEMTSKRQEA
+832 QQ
-846 FENTLTSMFP
+846 
-856 LAGEMQKMEMQLDFY
+856 QL
-871 TQMKELTKGN
+871 ELSKGN
-881 ANEQMR
+881 TEEELKYRNE
-887 WNAEIA
+887 IY
-893 KTRAQMSALTAQRN
+893 KTAAALEQLRKQRES
-907 AQMQQQVGSSV
+907 QMQQQVGSSV

-964 SMGNLTNSMI
+964 SMGNLTNAMI
-974 QFSQGSLDTTSM
+974 QFSMKSLDTTSM

-1089 ASGMSSIADSGADT
+1089 ASSMSSIADSGADT
-1103 TQYLTLGERQ
+1103 TSYLTLGERQ
-1113 KNVDVSMQASSGEL
+1113 KNIDVSMQASSGEL

-1135 IGNAN
+1135 IGSAN

-1178 DQLSDG
+1178 DELKTS
-1184 SKTTSGR
+1184 SSTTSGR
-1191 PIILNIST
+1191 PIILNISA
-1199 MDAASFRDFAS
+1199 MDAASFREFAS
-1210 NNSTAL
+1210 SNSSAL

-1224 NENGS
+1224 NENGAS
-1229 TLKSLGNM
+1229 LKTLGNS

>member
-50 PKTLYSIERAADRAA
+50 PRTLYSIERAADRAA

-79 ITKSINDIGDK
+79 ITKSIDGIGDK

-116 KAMGND
+116 KTMGND

-135 DTNRVLGGTA
+135 DTNRALGGTA

-219 GVIVGTQTGTPVQSL
+219 GVIVGTQTGTPVQTL

-376 ANADAALRTIQQ
+376 ANADAALRKIQQ

-419 QEKTNRQIDPNNV
+419 QEKTNRQIDPTNV

-463 KAEFDKR
+463 KSEFDKR
-470 MSQADASTAAAI
+470 MEQADFYTKLAI
-482 RLVGEGMPVGLAA
+482 RQVGEGIPVGLAA
-495 GGFEVGGVRIGSSEA
+495 AGASEA
-510 NKKFVEETAAM
+510 NKQFVAETAAM
-521 GLQIARLGKEVDDS
+521 GLQVTRLGKEVEDS

-556 NPEFQKQINLQKDVY
+556 NPEFQKQINLQRDTT
-571 DPDAVYDFNSAA
+571 DPDAVYDFNSTV
-583 LKSLTEQQKAYNQ
+583 LKGLTEQQKAYNQ

-606 DFQNIASSTDTAA
+606 DIQNVAQNTDTAA
-619 KTSATFEEVIRNVES
+619 KTSATLADAIKNIES
-634 LSAGTG
+634 LSVGTG
-640 KSADEYVKSLNLGF
+640 KSADEYVKNLNLGY
-654 NTISEMKT
+654 NTLSEMKT

-707 LELQQLEEQETA
+707 LELQQLEEQEAA

-769 REIALLNNRTMTDT
+769 REIALLNDRTMTTT
-783 QYRLAQLNLELTI
+783 QYRLAQLKLELTV

-818 RSQAQIEREIWKFR
+818 RAQAQISRELWETEKQATASHVSALMDALEVSQTQRNVTGQAQILTERL
-832 QDQQAEMTSKRQEA
+832 SVLQE
-846 FENTLTSMFP
+846 
-856 LAGEMQKMEMQLDFY
+856 QL
-871 TQMKELTKGN
+871 ELSKGN
-881 ANEQMR
+881 TEEEIKYRNE
-887 WNAEIA
+887 IY
-893 KTRAQMSALTAQRN
+893 KTAAALEQLRKQREG
-907 AQMQQQVGSSV
+907 QMQQQVGSSV
-918 GATYTPTT
+918 GAVYTPTT
-926 GLSGADKDFA
+926 GLSGEDKDFA
-936 DMQNRMSSYDQAI
+936 DMQNRMASYDQAI

-964 SMGNLTNSMI
+964 SMGNLTNAMI
-974 QFSQGSLDTTSM
+974 QFSQGSLDTTSL
-986 IASGMQTVASMIQ
+986 IASGMQTVSSMIQ
-999 YSTSQQVSAIDQAIA
+999 YSTSQQVSAIDAAIA

-1089 ASGMSSIADSGADT
+1089 ASSMSSIADSGADT
-1103 TQYLTLGERQ
+1103 TSYLTLGERQ
-1113 KNVDVSMQASSGEL
+1113 KNIDVSMSANAGEL
-1127 SYLRGDKG
+1127 SYIRGDQG
-1135 IGNAN
+1135 IGSAN

-1147 GGMMY
+1147 GGNMY

-1178 DQLSDG
+1178 DEL
-1184 SKTTSGR
+1184 KTSSNSTSGR
-1191 PIILNIST
+1191 PIILNISA
-1199 MDAASFRDFAS
+1199 MDAASFREFAS
-1210 NNSTAL
+1210 SNSGAL

-1224 NENGS
+1224 NENGAS
-1229 TLKSLGNM
+1229 LKTLGNS

>member
-79 ITKSINDIGDK
+79 ITKSIDGIGDK

-116 KAMGND
+116 KTMGND
-122 VAAAT
+122 VAAVT

-135 DTNRVLGGTA
+135 DTNRALGGTA

-219 GVIVGTQTGTPVQSL
+219 GVIVGTQTGTPVQTL

-333 YNINSLTTFQKQQA
+333 YNVNSLTTFQKQQA

-376 ANADAALRTIQQ
+376 ANADAALRKIQQ

-410 SVSAEAARA
+410 SISAEAARA
-419 QEKTNRQIDPNNV
+419 QEKTNRQIDPTNV

-463 KAEFDKR
+463 KSEFDKR
-470 MSQADASTAAAI
+470 MEQADFYTKLAI
-482 RLVGEGMPVGLAA
+482 RQVGEGIPIGLAA
-495 GGFEVGGVRIGSSEA
+495 AGASEA

-521 GLQIARLGKEVDDS
+521 GLQVTRLGKEVEDS

-556 NPEFQKQINLQKDVY
+556 NPEFQKQINLQRDTT
-571 DPDAVYDFNSAA
+571 DPGAVYDFNSTV
-583 LKSLTEQQKAYNQ
+583 LKGLTEQQKAYNQ

-606 DFQNIASSTDTAA
+606 DIQNVAQNTDTAA
-619 KTSATFEEVIRNVES
+619 KTSATLADAIKNIES
-634 LSAGTG
+634 LSLGTG
-640 KSADEYVKSLNLGF
+640 KSADEYVKNLNLGY
-654 NTISEMKT
+654 NTLSEMKT

-707 LELQQLEEQETA
+707 LELQQLEEQEAA

-832 QDQQAEMTSKRQEA
+832 QNQQAEMTSKRQEA

-1089 ASGMSSIADSGADT
+1089 ASSMSSIADSGADT
-1103 TQYLTLGERQ
+1103 TSYLTLGERQ
-1113 KNVDVSMQASSGEL
+1113 KNIDVSMPANAGEL
-1127 SYLRGDKG
+1127 SYIRGDQG
-1135 IGNAN
+1135 IGSAN

-1147 GGMMY
+1147 GGNMY

-1178 DQLSDG
+1178 DEL
-1184 SKTTSGR
+1184 KTSSNSTSGR
-1191 PIILNIST
+1191 PIILNISA
-1199 MDAASFRDFAS
+1199 MDAASFREFAS
-1210 NNSTAL
+1210 SNSGAL

-1224 NENGS
+1224 NENGAS
-1229 TLKSLGNM
+1229 LKTLGNS

>member
-90 LDYLAIQLIEVTDKL
+90 LDYLAIQLIEITDKL
-105 EIGFDGVSRSV
+105 EMGFDGVSRSV

-135 DTNRVLGGTA
+135 DTNRALGGTT

-154 AGRASRAIGNTS
+154 AGRASRALGNTS

-184 SLPIM
+184 GLPM
-189 YAALASNI
+189 LYAGIASNLY
-197 FVLQSAF
+197 VLQAAF
-204 EQLKLGDQL
+204 EQLKIGDQL
-213 NRLEKF
+213 NRLEQF
-219 GVIVGTQTGTPVQSL
+219 GVIVGAQTGTPVQSL

-240 AAGYAI
+240 ATGYAI

-256 SASAYGFDAEQLNKF
+256 TASAYGFDAEQLSKF

-306 ELGVTIRLND
+306 ELGITIRLND

-333 YNINSLTTFQKQQA
+333 YNINSLTTFQRQQA
-347 YANAVIAESTKRFG
+347 YANAIITESTKQLG
-361 YLDEVLRATPWEQFA
+361 YLDEVLKLTPWELFA
-376 ANADAALRTIQQ
+376 ANANSALRKVQQ
-388 AAAKYLGPVI
+388 AAAKYLGPMM
-398 DAINTV
+398 DYINTI
-404 FYTSQA
+404 FYISQA
-410 SVSAEAARA
+410 SISAEAARA
-419 QEKTNRQIDPNNV
+419 QEKTNKLIDPSNV
-432 GAVALSLA
+432 GAVALSLS

-448 ALDMYK
+448 ALGMYR

-463 KAEFDKR
+463 KAEYDKR
-470 MSQADASTAAAI
+470 MGQADFYTRLAI
-482 RLVGEGMPVGLAA
+482 NQVSKGDPVDLLT
-495 GGFEVGGVRIGSSEA
+495 IGASEA
-510 NKKFVEETAAM
+510 NKQFVAETAAM
-521 GLQIARLGKEVDDS
+521 SLQVERLDKEVADS

-542 KSAYQAAGAAAAKA
+542 KSAFQTAGAAVAKA
-556 NPEFQKQINLQKDVY
+556 NPEFQKQINLQKDAT

-583 LKSLTEQQKAYNQ
+583 LKGLVEQQKAYNQ
-596 TKKTASDLAN
+596 TKKTSGDLAN
-606 DFQNIASSTDTAA
+606 DFQNIAMSTDTAA
-619 KTSATFEEVIRNVES
+619 KTSATFEDVIRNVES

-640 KSADEYVKSLNLGF
+640 KSADEYVKNLNLGF
-654 NTISEMKT
+654 NTLSEMKT

-699 KAQEAGRR
+699 KAQEAGRH
-707 LELQQLEEQETA
+707 LELQQLEEREAA

-733 EKEIEKIQLEKL
+733 EKEIEKVQLEKL
-745 KLTNQGMEAQKK
+745 KLTNQDMEAKKK

-769 REIALLNNRTMTDT
+769 REIALLNDRTMTTT
-783 QYRLAQLNLELTI
+783 QYRLAQLRLELQLEQ
-796 EKEKYEW
+796 EKTELYS
-803 YTKQADKQKEAEQSR
+803 KQADGQAKAEQSR
-818 RSQAQIEREIWKFR
+818 RAQAQISRELWEAEK
-832 QDQQAEMTSKRQEA
+832 QATASHV
-846 FENTLTSMFP
+846 
-856 LAGEMQKMEMQLDFY
+856 
-871 TQMKELTKGN
+871 
-881 ANEQMR
+881 
-887 WNAEIA
+887 
-893 KTRAQMSALTAQRN
+893 SALMDALEVSQTQRN
-907 AQMQQQVGSSV
+907 VTGQSQILTERLSILQQQLELSKDNTEEEIKYRNEIYKTSAALEQLKKQREDQKYKSVVSSL
-918 GATYTPTT
+918 GGTFTPTY
-926 GLSGADKDFA
+926 GLSGADKEFA
-936 DMQNRMSSYDQAI
+936 DFENRMSMYDQAI
-949 SKLSE
+949 AKMSE
-954 LNSEATAVAQ
+954 VDSASTALANSIGNFSLAVVANAQ
-964 SMGNLTNSMI
+964 D
-974 QFSQGSLDTTSM
+974 SLDSITTIS
-986 IASGMQTVASMIQ
+986 AGMQMVGQMMA
-999 YSTSQQVSAIDQAIA
+999 YSANQQISAIDQAIA
-1014 AEQKRDGKSEASKA
+1014 AEQKRDGKSEESKA
-1028 KLKKLEAEKL
+1028 KIKKLEAEKT
-1038 KIQQDAA
+1038 KIQQREA
-1045 KKQIIIQTAVAVMQ
+1045 KKQIIISTAVAMMNA
-1059 AATAVPY
+1059 AATR
-1066 PFSIPLMVAAG
+1066 PFLPLGLTMMATAAA
-1077 LAGALALAQASS
+1077 AGALSLAAASS
-1089 ASGMSSIADSGADT
+1089 ASSIPSVDSGAST
-1103 TQYLTLGERQ
+1103 TSYLTLGERQ
-1113 KNVDVSMQASSGEL
+1113 KNIDVSMSANAGEL
-1127 SYLRGDKG
+1127 SYIRGDKG
-1135 IGNAN
+1135 IGGAN

-1147 GGMMY
+1147 GGNMY

-1178 DQLSDG
+1178 DEL
-1184 SKTTSGR
+1184 KTSSNSTSGR
-1191 PIILNIST
+1191 PIILNISA
-1199 MDAASFRDFAS
+1199 MDAASFREFAS
-1210 NNSTAL
+1210 SNSGAL

-1224 NENGS
+1224 NENGAS
-1229 TLKSLGNM
+1229 LKTLGNS

>member
-116 KAMGND
+116 KTMGND

-135 DTNRVLGGTA
+135 DTNRALGGTA

-219 GVIVGTQTGTPVQSL
+219 GVIVGTQTGTPVQTL

-333 YNINSLTTFQKQQA
+333 YNVNSLTTFQKQQA

-376 ANADAALRTIQQ
+376 ANADAALRKIQQ

-410 SVSAEAARA
+410 SISAEAARA
-419 QEKTNRQIDPNNV
+419 QEKTNRQIDPTNV

-463 KAEFDKR
+463 KSEFDKR
-470 MSQADASTAAAI
+470 MEQADFYTKLAI
-482 RLVGEGMPVGLAA
+482 RQVGEGIPVGLAA
-495 GGFEVGGVRIGSSEA
+495 AGASEA
-510 NKKFVEETAAM
+510 NKQFVAETAAM
-521 GLQIARLGKEVDDS
+521 GLQVTRLGKEVEDS

-556 NPEFQKQINLQKDVY
+556 SPEFQKQINLQRDTT
-571 DPDAVYDFNSAA
+571 DPDAVYDFNSTV
-583 LKSLTEQQKAYNQ
+583 LKGLTEQQKAYNQ

-606 DFQNIASSTDTAA
+606 DIQNVAHNTDTAA
-619 KTSATFEEVIRNVES
+619 KTSATLADAIKNIES
-634 LSAGTG
+634 LSLGTG
-640 KSADEYVKSLNLGF
+640 KSADEYVKNLNLGY
-654 NTISEMKT
+654 NTLSEMKT

-707 LELQQLEEQETA
+707 LELQQLEEQEAA

-918 GATYTPTT
+918 GAVYTPTT
-926 GLSGADKDFA
+926 GLSGEDKDFA
-936 DMQNRMSSYDQAI
+936 DMQNRMASYDQAI

-964 SMGNLTNSMI
+964 SMGNLTNAMI
-974 QFSQGSLDTTSM
+974 QFSQGSLDTTSL

-999 YSTSQQVSAIDQAIA
+999 YSTSQQVSAIDAAIA

-1089 ASGMSSIADSGADT
+1089 ASSMSSIADSGADT
-1103 TQYLTLGERQ
+1103 TSYLTLGERQ
-1113 KNVDVSMQASSGEL
+1113 KNIDVSMSANAGEL
-1127 SYLRGDKG
+1127 SYIRGDQG

-1147 GGMMY
+1147 GGNMY

-1164 EVVTPMVPMKATPN
+1164 EVITPMIPMKATPN
-1178 DQLSDG
+1178 DELKNS
-1184 SKTTSGR
+1184 SNSISGR
-1191 PIILNIST
+1191 PIILNISA
-1199 MDAASFRDFAS
+1199 MDAASFREFAS
-1210 NNSTAL
+1210 SNSGAL

-1224 NENGS
+1224 NENGAS
-1229 TLKSLGNM
+1229 LKTLGNS

>member
-6 IRELLIDV
+6 IRELLIDI

-79 ITKSINDIGDK
+79 ITKSIEGIGDK
-90 LDYLAIQLIEVTDKL
+90 LDDLALAMIEVSEKL
-105 EIGFDGVSRSV
+105 ESGFTHVGKSV

-135 DTNRVLGGTA
+135 DTNRALGNTA
-145 RGFNDTAGA
+145 RGFNDTTTA

-178 MAKIGG
+178 MAKVGG
-184 SLPIM
+184 GLPLM
-189 YAALASNI
+189 YAAIASNV

-204 EQLKLGDQL
+204 EQLKMGDQL

-219 GVIVGTQTGTPVQSL
+219 GTIVGTQTGTPVQTL

-333 YNINSLTTFQKQQA
+333 YNVNSLSTFQKQQA

-361 YLDEVLRATPWEQFA
+361 YLDDVLRATPWEQFA
-376 ANADAALRTIQQ
+376 ANADAALRKIQQ

-398 DAINTV
+398 DSINAV

-410 SVSAEAARA
+410 SISASAARA
-419 QEKTNRQIDPNNV
+419 QEETNRQIDPTNV
-432 GAVALSLA
+432 GAVALSLS

-448 ALDMYK
+448 ALDMYR
-454 ESLDKRNKL
+454 ESLEKRNKL
-463 KAEFDKR
+463 KADLDKR
-470 MSQADASTAAAI
+470 MEQADFFTAGAIRSVAQGVPVSAAA
-482 RLVGEGMPVGLAA
+482 LGA
-495 GGFEVGGVRIGSSEA
+495 SEE
-510 NKKFVEETAAM
+510 NKKFVAETAAM
-521 GLQIARLGKEVDDS
+521 ALQVQRLDKEITDS
-535 TENLNAW
+535 TDNLGAW

-556 NPEFQKQINLQKDVY
+556 NPEFQKQINLQKDMN
-571 DPDAVYDFNSAA
+571 DPDAVYDFNSAT
-583 LKSLTEQQKAYNQ
+583 LKGLTEQQKAYDQ
-596 TKKTASDLAN
+596 AKKTASDLAN
-606 DFQNIASSTDTAA
+606 DIQNIAQNTNTAA
-619 KTSATFEEVIRNVES
+619 KTSASLSDTIKTIES

-640 KSADEYVKSLNLGF
+640 KNADEYVKSLNLGY
-654 NTISEMKT
+654 NTLSEMKT
-662 ASQALSEYVK
+662 ASQALAGYVK

-678 KNQLAVQQKIADVY
+678 KNQLEVQQKIAEVY

-707 LELQQLEEQETA
+707 LEIQQLEEQEAA
-719 LRRVLQTNQGNKAV
+719 LKRVLETNKGNKAI
-733 EKEIEKIQLEKL
+733 EGEIAKIQLERIKI
-745 KLTNQGMEAQKK
+745 TNQGMEAQKK

-783 QYRLAQLNLELTI
+783 QYRLAQLNLELTV
-796 EKEKYEW
+796 EKEKYAW

-818 RSQAQIEREIWKFR
+818 RAQAQIEREIWKFR
-832 QDQQAEMTSKRQEA
+832 QDQQ
-846 FENTLTSMFP
+846 
-856 LAGEMQKMEMQLDFY
+856 MEMASGRERALNISQTSRNVTGESQRLTEQQALY
-871 TQMKELTKGN
+871 QSLLEITKGN
-881 ANEQMR
+881 AQ
-887 WNAEIA
+887 
-893 KTRAQMSALTAQRN
+893 AQEEYKRKIQETSAALAQLKMQRD
-907 AQMQQQVGSSV
+907 AQMQQQVTSSV
-918 GATYTPTT
+918 GGVYTPTT
-926 GLSGADKDFA
+926 GLEGDDKA
-936 DMQNRMSSYDQAI
+936 NMDMQNRMASYDQAI

-964 SMGNLTNSMI
+964 SMGNLTNAMI
-974 QFSQGSLDTTSM
+974 QFSQGSLDTTSL
-986 IASGMQTVASMIQ
+986 IASGMQTVSSMIQ
-999 YSTSQQVSAIDQAIA
+999 YSTSQQVSAIDAAIA
-1014 AEQKRDGKSEASKA
+1014 AEQKRDGKSEQSKA
-1028 KLKKLEAEKL
+1028 KIKKLEAEKL

-1077 LAGALALAQASS
+1077 LAGAMALAQASS
-1089 ASGMSSIADSGADT
+1089 ASGMSSIGDSGAET
-1103 TQYLTLGERQ
+1103 AGYLTLGERQ
-1113 KNVDVSMQASSGEL
+1113 KNVDVSMSANAGEL
-1127 SYLRGDKG
+1127 SYIRGDQG

-1147 GGMMY
+1147 GGNMY

-1164 EVVTPMVPMKATPN
+1164 EVITPMVPMKATPT
-1178 DQLSDG
+1178 DELKG
-1184 SKTTSGR
+1184 SSKGTSGR
-1191 PIILNIST
+1191 PIVLNIST

-1210 NNSTAL
+1210 SNSAAF
-1216 RDAVELAL
+1216 RDAVEQAL
-1224 NENGS
+1224 NENGT
-1229 TLKSLGNM
+1229 TLKSLGNS

>member
-50 PKTLYSIERAADRAA
+50 PRTLYSIERAADRAA

-116 KAMGND
+116 KTMGND

-135 DTNRVLGGTA
+135 DTNRALGGTA

-333 YNINSLTTFQKQQA
+333 YNVNSLTTFQKQQA
-347 YANAVIAESTKRFG
+347 YANAVIAESTRRFG

-376 ANADAALRTIQQ
+376 ANADAALRKIQQ

-398 DAINTV
+398 DSINAV

-419 QEKTNRQIDPNNV
+419 QEQTNKQIDPTNV

-463 KAEFDKR
+463 KSEFDKR
-470 MSQADASTAAAI
+470 MNQADFFTKAAI
-482 RLVGEGMPVGLAA
+482 RQVSEGIPVGLAA
-495 GGFEVGGVRIGSSEA
+495 AGASEA

-521 GLQIARLGKEVDDS
+521 GLQITRLSKEVDDS

-542 KSAYQAAGAAAAKA
+542 KSAYQAAGDAASKA
-556 NPEFQKQINLQKDVY
+556 SPEFQKQINLQRDAT
-571 DPDAVYDFNSAA
+571 DPGAVYDFNSTV
-583 LKSLTEQQKAYNQ
+583 LKGLTEQQKAYNQ

-606 DFQNIASSTDTAA
+606 DIQNVAQNTDTAA
-619 KTSATFEEVIRNVES
+619 KTSATLADAIKNIES
-634 LSAGTG
+634 LSLGTG
-640 KSADEYVKSLNLGF
+640 KSADEYVKNLNLGY
-654 NTISEMKT
+654 NTLSEMKT

-769 REIALLNNRTMTDT
+769 REIALLNDRTMTAT
-783 QYRLAQLNLELTI
+783 QYRLAQLKLELTI

-803 YTKQADKQKEAEQSR
+803 YSRQTDKQKEAEQSR
-818 RSQAQIEREIWKFR
+818 RAQAQISRELWEAEKQATASHVSALMDALEVSQTQRNVTGQSQILTERLSIL
-832 QDQQAEMTSKRQEA
+832 QQ
-846 FENTLTSMFP
+846 
-856 LAGEMQKMEMQLDFY
+856 QL
-871 TQMKELTKGN
+871 ELSKGN
-881 ANEQMR
+881 TEEEIKYRNE
-887 WNAEIA
+887 IY
-893 KTRAQMSALTAQRN
+893 KTSAALEQLRKQRDS
-907 AQMQQQVGSSV
+907 QMQQQVGSSV
-918 GATYTPTT
+918 GAVYTPTT
-926 GLSGADKDFA
+926 GLSGEDKDFA
-936 DMQNRMSSYDQAI
+936 DMQNRMASYDQAI

-964 SMGNLTNSMI
+964 SMGNLTNAMI
-974 QFSQGSLDTTSM
+974 QFSQGSLDTTSL

-1089 ASGMSSIADSGADT
+1089 ASSMSSIADSGADT
-1103 TQYLTLGERQ
+1103 TSYLTLGERQ
-1113 KNVDVSMQASSGEL
+1113 KNIDVSMSANAGEL
-1127 SYLRGDKG
+1127 SYIRGDKG
-1135 IGNAN
+1135 IGGAN

-1147 GGMMY
+1147 GGNMY

-1178 DQLSDG
+1178 DEL
-1184 SKTTSGR
+1184 KTSSNSTSGR
-1191 PIILNIST
+1191 PIILNISA
-1199 MDAASFRDFAS
+1199 MDAASFREFAS
-1210 NNSTAL
+1210 SNSSAL

-1224 NENGS
+1224 NENGAS
-1229 TLKSLGNM
+1229 LKTLGNS

>member
-65 KSLTKMQASRGMAG
+65 KSLTKMQASRGMLSV
-79 ITKSINDIGDK
+79 TKSINDIGAK
-90 LDYLAIQLIEVTDKL
+90 LDDLAIQLIEVTDKL

-178 MAKIGG
+178 MAKVGG
-184 SLPIM
+184 GLPLL
-189 YAALASNI
+189 YAAIASNI

-419 QEKTNRQIDPNNV
+419 QEKTNRQIDPTNV

-463 KAEFDKR
+463 KSEFDKR
-470 MSQADASTAAAI
+470 MEQADFYTKLAI
-482 RLVGEGMPVGLAA
+482 RQVGEGIPVGLAA
-495 GGFEVGGVRIGSSEA
+495 AGASEA
-510 NKKFVEETAAM
+510 NKQFVAETAAM
-521 GLQIARLGKEVDDS
+521 GLQVARLGKEVEDS

-556 NPEFQKQINLQKDVY
+556 NPEFQKQINLQRDTT
-571 DPDAVYDFNSAA
+571 DPDAVYDFNSTV
-583 LKSLTEQQKAYNQ
+583 LKGLTEQQKAYNQ

-606 DFQNIASSTDTAA
+606 DIQNVAQNTDTAA
-619 KTSATFEEVIRNVES
+619 KTSATLADAIKNIES
-634 LSAGTG
+634 LSLGTG
-640 KSADEYVKSLNLGF
+640 KSADEYVKNLNLGY
-654 NTISEMKT
+654 NTLSEMKT

-707 LELQQLEEQETA
+707 LELQQLEEQEAA

-907 AQMQQQVGSSV
+907 AQMQQQVGSSL
-918 GATYTPTT
+918 GAVYTPTT
-926 GLSGADKDFA
+926 GLSGKDKDFA
-936 DMQNRMSSYDQAI
+936 DMGNRMASYDQAI

-964 SMGNLTNSMI
+964 SIGNLTNAMI
-974 QFSQGSLDTTSM
+974 QFSMGSLDTTST
-986 IASGMQTVASMIQ
+986 IAAGMQAVSSVIQ

-1103 TQYLTLGERQ
+1103 SQYLTLGERQ

>member
-50 PKTLYSIERAADRAA
+50 PRTLYSIERAADRAA
-65 KSLTKMQASRGMAG
+65 KSLTKMQASRGMLSV
-79 ITKSINDIGDK
+79 TKSINDIGTK
-90 LDYLAIQLIEVTDKL
+90 LDDLAITMIEVADKL
-105 EIGFDGVSRSV
+105 EVGFDGVSRSV
-116 KAMGND
+116 KTMGND

-135 DTNRVLGGTA
+135 DTNRALGGTA

-219 GVIVGTQTGTPVQSL
+219 GVIVGTQTGTPVQTL
-234 ARSLQE
+234 AISLQE

-333 YNINSLTTFQKQQA
+333 YNVNSLTTFQKQQA

-376 ANADAALRTIQQ
+376 ANADAALRKIQQ

-410 SVSAEAARA
+410 SISAEAARA
-419 QEKTNRQIDPNNV
+419 QEKTNRQIDPTNV

-463 KAEFDKR
+463 KSEFDKR
-470 MSQADASTAAAI
+470 MEQADFYTKLAI
-482 RLVGEGMPVGLAA
+482 RQVGEGIPIGLAA
-495 GGFEVGGVRIGSSEA
+495 AGASEA
-510 NKKFVEETAAM
+510 NKQFVAETAAM
-521 GLQIARLGKEVDDS
+521 GLQVTRLGKEVEDS

-556 NPEFQKQINLQKDVY
+556 SPEFQKQINLQRDTT
-571 DPDAVYDFNSAA
+571 DPDAVYDFNSTV
-583 LKSLTEQQKAYNQ
+583 LKGLTEQQKAYNQ

-606 DFQNIASSTDTAA
+606 DIQNVAQNTDTAA
-619 KTSATFEEVIRNVES
+619 KTSATLADAIKNIES
-634 LSAGTG
+634 LSLGTG
-640 KSADEYVKSLNLGF
+640 KSADEYVKNLNLGY
-654 NTISEMKT
+654 NTLSEMKT

-707 LELQQLEEQETA
+707 LELQQLEEQEAA

-818 RSQAQIEREIWKFR
+818 RAQAQIEREIWKFR
-832 QDQQAEMTSKRQEA
+832 QDQIASMAAGREEEQQRQFTAKPLMGNAERLQEQLKLYEDLKQKTLGNAAAQAEYNK
-846 FENTLTSMFP
+846 
-856 LAGEMQKMEMQLDFY
+856 KI
-871 TQMKELTKGN
+871 
-881 ANEQMR
+881 
-887 WNAEIA
+887 AE
-893 KTRAQMSALTAQRN
+893 TRAQLAGLRAQRN
-907 AQMQQQVGSSV
+907 AEMQASVGSSL
-918 GATYTPTT
+918 GAVYTPTT
-926 GLSGADKDFA
+926 GLSGEDKDFA
-936 DMQNRMSSYDQAI
+936 DMGNRMASYDQAI

-964 SMGNLTNSMI
+964 SMGNLTNAMI
-974 QFSQGSLDTTSM
+974 QFSMGSLDTTSM
-986 IASGMQTVASMIQ
+986 IAAGMQTVASMIQ

-1103 TQYLTLGERQ
+1103 TSYLTLGERQ
-1113 KNVDVSMQASSGEL
+1113 KNIDVSMSANAGEL
-1127 SYLRGDKG
+1127 SYIRGDKG
-1135 IGNAN
+1135 IGGAN

-1147 GGMMY
+1147 GGNMY

-1178 DQLSDG
+1178 DEL
-1184 SKTTSGR
+1184 KTSSNSTSGR
-1191 PIILNIST
+1191 PIILNISA
-1199 MDAASFRDFAS
+1199 MDAASFREFAS
-1210 NNSTAL
+1210 SNSGAL

-1224 NENGS
+1224 NENGAS
-1229 TLKSLGNM
+1229 LKTLGNS

>member
-50 PKTLYSIERAADRAA
+50 PRTLYSIERAADRAA

-79 ITKSINDIGDK
+79 ITKSIDGIGDK

-116 KAMGND
+116 KTMGND

-135 DTNRVLGGTA
+135 DTNRALGGTA

-219 GVIVGTQTGTPVQSL
+219 GVIVGTQTGTPVQTL

-333 YNINSLTTFQKQQA
+333 YNVNSLTTFQKQQA

-376 ANADAALRTIQQ
+376 ANADAALRKIQQ

-410 SVSAEAARA
+410 SISAEAARA
-419 QEKTNRQIDPNNV
+419 QEKTNRQIDPTNV

-463 KAEFDKR
+463 KSEFDKR
-470 MSQADASTAAAI
+470 MEQADFYTKLAI
-482 RLVGEGMPVGLAA
+482 RQVGEGIPIGLAA
-495 GGFEVGGVRIGSSEA
+495 AGASEA
-510 NKKFVEETAAM
+510 NKQFVAETAAM
-521 GLQIARLGKEVDDS
+521 GLQVTRLGKEVEDS

-556 NPEFQKQINLQKDVY
+556 NPQFQKQINLQRDST
-571 DPDAVYDFNSAA
+571 DPGAVYDFNSTV
-583 LKSLTEQQKAYNQ
+583 LKGLTEQQKAYNQ

-606 DFQNIASSTDTAA
+606 DIQNVAQNTDTAA
-619 KTSATFEEVIRNVES
+619 KTSATLADAIKNIES
-634 LSAGTG
+634 LSLGTG
-640 KSADEYVKSLNLGF
+640 KSADEYVKNLNLGY
-654 NTISEMKT
+654 NTLSEMKT

-707 LELQQLEEQETA
+707 LELQQLEEQEAA

-783 QYRLAQLNLELTI
+783 QYRLAQLNLELTV

-818 RSQAQIEREIWKFR
+818 RAQAQIEREIWKFR
-832 QDQQAEMTSKRQEA
+832 QDQIASMAAGREEEQQRQFTAKPLMGNAERLQEQLKLYEDLKQKTLGNAAAQAEYNK
-846 FENTLTSMFP
+846 
-856 LAGEMQKMEMQLDFY
+856 KI
-871 TQMKELTKGN
+871 
-881 ANEQMR
+881 
-887 WNAEIA
+887 AE
-893 KTRAQMSALTAQRN
+893 TRAQLAGLRAQRN
-907 AQMQQQVGSSV
+907 AEMQASVGSSL
-918 GATYTPTT
+918 GAVYTPTT
-926 GLSGADKDFA
+926 GLSGEDKDFA
-936 DMQNRMSSYDQAI
+936 DMGNRMASYDQAI

-964 SMGNLTNSMI
+964 SMGNLTNAMI
-974 QFSQGSLDTTSM
+974 QFSMGSLDTTST
-986 IASGMQTVASMIQ
+986 IAAGMQTVASMIQ

-1103 TQYLTLGERQ
+1103 TSYLTLGERQ
-1113 KNVDVSMQASSGEL
+1113 KNIDVSMSANAGEL
-1127 SYLRGDKG
+1127 SYIRGDKG
-1135 IGNAN
+1135 IGGAN

-1147 GGMMY
+1147 GGNMY

-1178 DQLSDG
+1178 DEL
-1184 SKTTSGR
+1184 KTSSNSTSGR
-1191 PIILNIST
+1191 PIILNISA
-1199 MDAASFRDFAS
+1199 MDAASFREFAS
-1210 NNSTAL
+1210 SNSSAL

-1224 NENGS
+1224 NENGAS
-1229 TLKSLGNM
+1229 LKTLGNS

>member
-65 KSLTKMQASRGMAG
+65 KSLTKMQASRGMLSV
-79 ITKSINDIGDK
+79 TKSINDIGAK
-90 LDYLAIQLIEVTDKL
+90 LDDLAITMIEVADKL
-105 EIGFDGVSRSV
+105 EVGFDGVSRSV
-116 KAMGND
+116 KTMGND

-178 MAKIGG
+178 MAKVGG
-184 SLPIM
+184 SLPLL
-189 YAALASNI
+189 YAAIASNI

-419 QEKTNRQIDPNNV
+419 QEKTNRQIDPTNV

-463 KAEFDKR
+463 KSEFDKR
-470 MSQADASTAAAI
+470 MEQADFYTKLAI
-482 RLVGEGMPVGLAA
+482 RQVGEGIPVGLAA
-495 GGFEVGGVRIGSSEA
+495 AGASEA
-510 NKKFVEETAAM
+510 NKQFVAETAAM
-521 GLQIARLGKEVDDS
+521 GLQVTRLGKEVEDS

-542 KSAYQAAGAAAAKA
+542 KSAYQAAGAAAAKTS
-556 NPEFQKQINLQKDVY
+556 PEFQKQINLQRDTT
-571 DPDAVYDFNSAA
+571 DPDAVYDFNSTV
-583 LKSLTEQQKAYNQ
+583 LKGLTEQQKAYNQ

-606 DFQNIASSTDTAA
+606 DIQNVAQNTDTAA
-619 KTSATFEEVIRNVES
+619 KTSATLADAIKNIES
-634 LSAGTG
+634 LSLGTG
-640 KSADEYVKSLNLGF
+640 KSADEYVKNLNLGY
-654 NTISEMKT
+654 NTLSEMKT

-707 LELQQLEEQETA
+707 LELQQLEEQEAA

-769 REIALLNNRTMTDT
+769 REIALLNDHTMTAT
-783 QYRLAQLNLELTI
+783 QYRLAQLKLELTI

-818 RSQAQIEREIWKFR
+818 RAQAQISREIWEAEKQATASHVSALMDALEVSQTQR
-832 QDQQAEMTSKRQEA
+832 NVTGQSQILTERLSILQQ
-846 FENTLTSMFP
+846 
-856 LAGEMQKMEMQLDFY
+856 QL
-871 TQMKELTKGN
+871 ELSKGN
-881 ANEQMR
+881 TEEELKYRNE
-887 WNAEIA
+887 IY
-893 KTRAQMSALTAQRN
+893 KTAAALEQLRKQRES
-907 AQMQQQVGSSV
+907 QMQQQVGSSV

-926 GLSGADKDFA
+926 GLIGEDKDFA
-936 DMQNRMSSYDQAI
+936 DMQNRMASYDQAI

-964 SMGNLTNSMI
+964 SMGNLTNAMI

-1089 ASGMSSIADSGADT
+1089 ASSMSSIADSGADT
-1103 TQYLTLGERQ
+1103 TSYLTLGERQ
-1113 KNVDVSMQASSGEL
+1113 KNIDVSMSANAGEL
-1127 SYLRGDKG
+1127 SYIRGDQG
-1135 IGNAN
+1135 IGSAN

-1147 GGMMY
+1147 GGNMY

-1178 DQLSDG
+1178 DELKNS
-1184 SKTTSGR
+1184 SNSTSGR
-1191 PIILNIST
+1191 PIILNISA
-1199 MDAASFRDFAS
+1199 MDAASFREFAS
-1210 NNSTAL
+1210 SNSGAL

-1224 NENGS
+1224 NENGAS
-1229 TLKSLGNM
+1229 LKTLGNS

>member
-50 PKTLYSIERAADRAA
+50 PRTLYSIERAADRAA
-65 KSLTKMQASRGMAG
+65 KSLTKMQASRGMLSV
-79 ITKSINDIGDK
+79 TKSINDIGAK
-90 LDYLAIQLIEVTDKL
+90 LDDLAITMIEVADKL
-105 EIGFDGVSRSV
+105 EVGFDGVSRSV
-116 KAMGND
+116 KTMGND

-135 DTNRVLGGTA
+135 DTNRALGGTA
-145 RGFNDTAGA
+145 RGFNDTVGA

-219 GVIVGTQTGTPVQSL
+219 GVIVGTQTGTPVQTL

-333 YNINSLTTFQKQQA
+333 YNVNSLTTFQKQQA

-376 ANADAALRTIQQ
+376 ANADAALRKIQQ

-410 SVSAEAARA
+410 SISAEAARA
-419 QEKTNRQIDPNNV
+419 QEKTNRQIDPTNV

-463 KAEFDKR
+463 KSEFDKR
-470 MSQADASTAAAI
+470 MEQADFYTKLAI
-482 RLVGEGMPVGLAA
+482 RQVGEGIPVGLAA
-495 GGFEVGGVRIGSSEA
+495 AGASEA
-510 NKKFVEETAAM
+510 NKQFVAETAAM
-521 GLQIARLGKEVDDS
+521 GLQVTRLGKEVEDS

-556 NPEFQKQINLQKDVY
+556 SPEFQKQINLQRDTT
-571 DPDAVYDFNSAA
+571 DPGAVYDFNSTV
-583 LKSLTEQQKAYNQ
+583 LKGLTEQQKAYNQ

-606 DFQNIASSTDTAA
+606 DIQNVAQNTDTAA
-619 KTSATFEEVIRNVES
+619 KTSATLADAIKNIES
-634 LSAGTG
+634 LSQGTG
-640 KSADEYVKSLNLGF
+640 KSADEYVKNLNLGY
-654 NTISEMKT
+654 NTLSEMKT

-707 LELQQLEEQETA
+707 LELQQLEEQEAA

-783 QYRLAQLNLELTI
+783 QYRLAQLNLELTV

-818 RSQAQIEREIWKFR
+818 RAQAQIEREIWKFR
-832 QDQQAEMTSKRQEA
+832 QDQIASMAAGREEEQQRQFTTKPLMGNAERLQEQLKLYEDLKQKTLGNAAAQAEYNK
-846 FENTLTSMFP
+846 
-856 LAGEMQKMEMQLDFY
+856 KI
-871 TQMKELTKGN
+871 
-881 ANEQMR
+881 
-887 WNAEIA
+887 AE
-893 KTRAQMSALTAQRN
+893 TRAQLAGLRAQRN
-907 AQMQQQVGSSV
+907 AEMQASVGSSV
-918 GATYTPTT
+918 GAVYTPTT
-926 GLSGADKDFA
+926 GLSGEDKDFA
-936 DMQNRMSSYDQAI
+936 DMQNRMASYDQAI

-964 SMGNLTNSMI
+964 SMGNLTNAMI
-974 QFSQGSLDTTSM
+974 QFSQGSLDTTSL
-986 IASGMQTVASMIQ
+986 IASGMQTVSSMIQ
-999 YSTSQQVSAIDQAIA
+999 YSTNQQVSAIDQAIA

-1103 TQYLTLGERQ
+1103 TSYLTLGERQ
-1113 KNVDVSMQASSGEL
+1113 KNIDVSMSANAGEL
-1127 SYLRGDKG
+1127 SYIRGDQG
-1135 IGNAN
+1135 IGSAN

-1147 GGMMY
+1147 GGNMY

-1178 DQLSDG
+1178 DEL
-1184 SKTTSGR
+1184 KTSSNSTSGR
-1191 PIILNIST
+1191 PIILNISA
-1199 MDAASFRDFAS
+1199 MDAASFREFAS
-1210 NNSTAL
+1210 SNSGAL

-1224 NENGS
+1224 NENGAS
-1229 TLKSLGNM
+1229 LKTLGNS

>member
-1 MTDKL
+1 
-6 IRELLIDV
+6 
-14 KQKGATRT
+14 
-22 AKSIENVSDALENAA
+22 
-37 AASELTNEQLGKM
+37 
-50 PKTLYSIERAADRAA
+50 
-65 KSLTKMQASRGMAG
+65 
-79 ITKSINDIGDK
+79 
-90 LDYLAIQLIEVTDKL
+90 
-105 EIGFDGVSRSV
+105 
-116 KAMGND
+116 
-122 VAAAT
+122 
-127 EKVQDRLY
+127 
-135 DTNRVLGGTA
+135 
-145 RGFNDTAGA
+145 
-154 AGRASRAIGNTS
+154 
-166 GSARGAT
+166 
-173 RDFAA
+173 
-178 MAKIGG
+178 
-184 SLPIM
+184 
-189 YAALASNI
+189 
-197 FVLQSAF
+197 
-204 EQLKLGDQL
+204 
-213 NRLEKF
+213 
-219 GVIVGTQTGTPVQSL
+219 
-234 ARSLQE
+234 
-240 AAGYAI
+240 
-246 SFEEAMRQAS
+246 
-256 SASAYGFDAEQLNKF
+256 
-271 GLVARRAAAVLGVD
+271 
-285 MTDALNRV
+285 
-293 IKGVSKQEIELLD
+293 
-306 ELGVTIRLND
+306 
-316 AYADY
+316 
-321 VKQLNAANTGIT
+321 
-333 YNINSLTTFQKQQA
+333 
-347 YANAVIAESTKRFG
+347 
-361 YLDEVLRATPWEQFA
+361 
-376 ANADAALRTIQQ
+376 
-388 AAAKYLGPVI
+388 
-398 DAINTV
+398 
-404 FYTSQA
+404 
-410 SVSAEAARA
+410 
-419 QEKTNRQIDPNNV
+419 
-432 GAVALSLA
+432 
-440 ASEEGYNK
+440 
-448 ALDMYK
+448 
-454 ESLDKRNKL
+454 
-463 KAEFDKR
+463 
-470 MSQADASTAAAI
+470 
-482 RLVGEGMPVGLAA
+482 MPVGLAA

-556 NPEFQKQINLQKDVY
+556 SPEFQKQINLQRDTT
-571 DPDAVYDFNSAA
+571 DPDAVYDFNSTV
-583 LKSLTEQQKAYNQ
+583 LKGLTEQQKAYDQ

-606 DFQNIASSTDTAA
+606 DIQNVAQNTDTAA
-619 KTSATFEEVIRNVES
+619 KTSATLADAIKNIES
-634 LSAGTG
+634 LSLGTG
-640 KSADEYVKSLNLGF
+640 KSADEYVKNLNLGY
-654 NTISEMKT
+654 NTLSEMKT

-707 LELQQLEEQETA
+707 LELQQLEEQEAA
-719 LRRVLQTNQGNKAV
+719 LHRVLQTNQGNKAV

-757 VKDYTD
+757 AKDYTD

-769 REIALLNNRTMTDT
+769 REIALLNDRTMTTT
-783 QYRLAQLNLELTI
+783 QYRLAQLKLELTI
-796 EKEKYEW
+796 EREKYEW

-818 RSQAQIEREIWKFR
+818 RAQAQISREIWEAEKQATASHVSALMDALEVSQTQR
-832 QDQQAEMTSKRQEA
+832 NVTGQAQILTERLSVLQQ
-846 FENTLTSMFP
+846 
-856 LAGEMQKMEMQLDFY
+856 QL
-871 TQMKELTKGN
+871 ELSKGN
-881 ANEQMR
+881 TEEEIKYRNE
-887 WNAEIA
+887 IY
-893 KTRAQMSALTAQRN
+893 KTAAALEQLRKQRES
-907 AQMQQQVGSSV
+907 QMQQQVGSSV

-926 GLSGADKDFA
+926 GLSGEDKDFA
-936 DMQNRMSSYDQAI
+936 DMQNRMASYDQAI

-964 SMGNLTNSMI
+964 SMGNLTNAMI

>member
-6 IRELLIDV
+6 IRELLIDI

-65 KSLTKMQASRGMAG
+65 KSLTKMQASRGMTG
-79 ITKSINDIGDK
+79 ITKSMDSIGAK
-90 LDYLAIQLIEVTDKL
+90 LDDLAIAMIEVSDKL
-105 EIGFDGVSRSV
+105 ESGFTHVGKSV

-135 DTNRVLGGTA
+135 DTNRALGNTA
-145 RGFNDTAGA
+145 RGFNDTTTA

-178 MAKIGG
+178 MAKVGG
-184 SLPIM
+184 GLPLM
-189 YAALASNI
+189 YAAIASNV

-204 EQLKLGDQL
+204 EQLKMGDQL

-219 GVIVGTQTGTPVQSL
+219 GTIVGTQTGTPVQTL

-333 YNINSLTTFQKQQA
+333 YNVNSLSTFQKQQA

-361 YLDEVLRATPWEQFA
+361 YLDDVLRATPWEQFA
-376 ANADAALRTIQQ
+376 ANADAALRKVQQ

-398 DAINTV
+398 DSINAV

-410 SVSAEAARA
+410 SISASAARA
-419 QEKTNRQIDPNNV
+419 QEETNRQIDPTNV
-432 GAVALSLA
+432 GAVALSLS

-454 ESLDKRNKL
+454 ESLEKRNKL
-463 KAEFDKR
+463 KADLDKR
-470 MSQADASTAAAI
+470 MEQADFFTAGAIRSVAQGVPVSAAA
-482 RLVGEGMPVGLAA
+482 LGA
-495 GGFEVGGVRIGSSEA
+495 SEE
-510 NKKFVEETAAM
+510 NKKFVAETAAM
-521 GLQIARLGKEVDDS
+521 ALQVERLDKEVTDS
-535 TENLNAW
+535 TDNLGAW

-556 NPEFQKQINLQKDVY
+556 NPEFQKQINLQKDMN
-571 DPDAVYDFNSAA
+571 DPDAVYDFNSAT
-583 LKSLTEQQKAYNQ
+583 LKGLTEQQKAYDQ
-596 TKKTASDLAN
+596 AKKTASDLAN
-606 DFQNIASSTDTAA
+606 DIQNIAQNTNTAA
-619 KTSATFEEVIRNVES
+619 KTSASLSDTIKTIES

-640 KSADEYVKSLNLGF
+640 KNADEYVKSLNLGY
-654 NTISEMKT
+654 NTLSEMKT
-662 ASQALSEYVK
+662 ASQALAGYVK

-678 KNQLAVQQKIADVY
+678 KNQLEVQQKIAEVY

-707 LELQQLEEQETA
+707 LEIQQLEEQEAA
-719 LRRVLQTNQGNKAV
+719 LKRVLETNKGNKAI
-733 EKEIEKIQLEKL
+733 ENEIAKIQLERIKV
-745 KLTNQGMEAQKK
+745 TNQGMEAQKK

-783 QYRLAQLNLELTI
+783 QYRLAQLNLELTV
-796 EKEKYEW
+796 EKEKYTW

-818 RSQAQIEREIWKFR
+818 RAQAQIEREIWKFR
-832 QDQQAEMTSKRQEA
+832 QDQQ
-846 FENTLTSMFP
+846 
-856 LAGEMQKMEMQLDFY
+856 MEMASGRERALNISQTSRNVTGESQRLTEQQALY
-871 TQMKELTKGN
+871 QSLLEITKGN
-881 ANEQMR
+881 AQ
-887 WNAEIA
+887 
-893 KTRAQMSALTAQRN
+893 AQEEYKRKIQETSAALAQLKMQRD
-907 AQMQQQVGSSV
+907 AQMQQQVTSSV
-918 GATYTPTT
+918 GGVYTPTT
-926 GLSGADKDFA
+926 GLEGDDKA
-936 DMQNRMSSYDQAI
+936 NMDMQNRMASYDQAI

-964 SMGNLTNSMI
+964 SMGNLTNAMI
-974 QFSQGSLDTTSM
+974 QFSQGSLDTTSLV
-986 IASGMQTVASMIQ
+986 AAGMQTVSSMIQ
-999 YSTSQQVSAIDQAIA
+999 YSVGQQVSAIDAAIA
-1014 AEQKRDGKSEASKA
+1014 AEQKRDGKSEQSKA
-1028 KLKKLEAEKL
+1028 KIKKLEAEKL

-1077 LAGALALAQASS
+1077 LAGAMALAQASS
-1089 ASGMSSIADSGADT
+1089 ASGMSSIGDSGAET
-1103 TQYLTLGERQ
+1103 AGYLTLGERQ
-1113 KNVDVSMQASSGEL
+1113 KNVDVSMSANAGEL
-1127 SYLRGDKG
+1127 SYIRGDQG

-1147 GGMMY
+1147 GGNMY

-1164 EVVTPMVPMKATPN
+1164 EVITPMVPMKATPT
-1178 DQLSDG
+1178 DELKG
-1184 SKTTSGR
+1184 SSKGTSGR
-1191 PIILNIST
+1191 PIVLNIST

-1210 NNSTAL
+1210 SNSAAF
-1216 RDAVELAL
+1216 RDAVEQAL
-1224 NENGS
+1224 NENGT
-1229 TLKSLGNM
+1229 TLKSLGNS

>member
-65 KSLTKMQASRGMAG
+65 KSLTKMQASRGMLSV
-79 ITKSINDIGDK
+79 TKSINDIGAK
-90 LDYLAIQLIEVTDKL
+90 LDDLAITMIEVADKL
-105 EIGFDGVSRSV
+105 EVGFDGVSRSV
-116 KAMGND
+116 KTMGND

-135 DTNRVLGGTA
+135 DTNRALGGTA

-219 GVIVGTQTGTPVQSL
+219 GVIVGTQTGTPVQTL

-333 YNINSLTTFQKQQA
+333 YNVNSLTTFQKQQA

-376 ANADAALRTIQQ
+376 ANADAALRKIQQ

-410 SVSAEAARA
+410 SISAEAARA
-419 QEKTNRQIDPNNV
+419 QEKTNRQIDPTNV

-463 KAEFDKR
+463 KSEFDKR
-470 MSQADASTAAAI
+470 MEQADFYTKLAI
-482 RLVGEGMPVGLAA
+482 RQVGEGIPIGLAA
-495 GGFEVGGVRIGSSEA
+495 AGASEA
-510 NKKFVEETAAM
+510 NKQFVAETAAM
-521 GLQIARLGKEVDDS
+521 GLQVTRLGKEVEDS

-556 NPEFQKQINLQKDVY
+556 SPEFQKQINLQRDTT
-571 DPDAVYDFNSAA
+571 DPDAVYDFNSTV
-583 LKSLTEQQKAYNQ
+583 LQGLTEQQKAYNQ

-606 DFQNIASSTDTAA
+606 DIQNVAQNTDTAA
-619 KTSATFEEVIRNVES
+619 KTSATLADAIKNIES
-634 LSAGTG
+634 LSLGTG
-640 KSADEYVKSLNLGF
+640 KSADEYVKNLNLGY
-654 NTISEMKT
+654 NTLSEMKT

-707 LELQQLEEQETA
+707 LELQQLEEQEAA

-769 REIALLNNRTMTDT
+769 REIALLNDRTMTST
-783 QYRLAQLNLELTI
+783 QYRLAQLRLELTI
-796 EKEKYEW
+796 EEEKYEW
-803 YTKQADKQKEAEQSR
+803 YLKQADKQKEAEQSR
-818 RSQAQIEREIWKFR
+818 RAQAQISRELWEAEKQATATHVSALMDALEVSQMQRNVTGQSQILTERLSIL
-832 QDQQAEMTSKRQEA
+832 QQ
-846 FENTLTSMFP
+846 
-856 LAGEMQKMEMQLDFY
+856 QL
-871 TQMKELTKGN
+871 ELSKGN
-881 ANEQMR
+881 TEEEIKYRNE
-887 WNAEIA
+887 IY
-893 KTRAQMSALTAQRN
+893 KTSAALEQLRKQRDS
-907 AQMQQQVGSSV
+907 QMQQQVGSSV
-918 GATYTPTT
+918 GAVYTPTT
-926 GLSGADKDFA
+926 GLSGEDKDFA
-936 DMQNRMSSYDQAI
+936 DMGNRMASYDQAI

-964 SMGNLTNSMI
+964 SMGNLTNAMI

-1089 ASGMSSIADSGADT
+1089 ASSMSSIADSGADT
-1103 TQYLTLGERQ
+1103 TSYLTLGERQ
-1113 KNVDVSMQASSGEL
+1113 KNIDVSMSANAGEL
-1127 SYLRGDKG
+1127 SYIRGDQG

-1147 GGMMY
+1147 GGNMY

-1164 EVVTPMVPMKATPN
+1164 EVVTPMIPMKATPN
-1178 DQLSDG
+1178 DELKNS
-1184 SKTTSGR
+1184 SNSTSGR
-1191 PIILNIST
+1191 PIILNISA
-1199 MDAASFRDFAS
+1199 MDAASFREFAS
-1210 NNSTAL
+1210 SNSGAL

-1224 NENGS
+1224 NENGAS
-1229 TLKSLGNM
+1229 LKTLGNS

>member
-65 KSLTKMQASRGMAG
+65 KSLTKIQASRGMTG
-79 ITKSINDIGDK
+79 ISQSIDKMITSLDRLETAILQVSQDLNQGFADVGKSVN
-90 LDYLAIQLIEVTDKL
+90 
-105 EIGFDGVSRSV
+105 R
-116 KAMGND
+116 MGND
-122 VAAAT
+122 VVAAT
-127 EKVQDRLY
+127 ERVQDRLH
-135 DTNRVLGGTA
+135 DTNTTIRNTGKA
-145 RGFNDTAGA
+145 FNDTSTA

-178 MAKIGG
+178 MAKVGG
-184 SLPIM
+184 SLPLM
-189 YAALASNI
+189 YAAIASNV

-204 EQLKLGDQL
+204 EQLKMGDQL

-219 GVIVGTQTGTPVQSL
+219 GTIVGTQTGTPVQTL

-316 AYADY
+316 AFSDY

-333 YNINSLTTFQKQQA
+333 YNINSLSTFQKQQA

-376 ANADAALRTIQQ
+376 ANADAALRKVQQ

-398 DAINTV
+398 DSINAV

-410 SVSAEAARA
+410 SISATAARA
-419 QEKTNRQIDPNNV
+419 QEQTNRAIDPSNV
-432 GAVALSLA
+432 GAVALGLE
-440 ASEEGYNK
+440 ASEAGYNK

-463 KAEFDKR
+463 KADLDKR
-470 MSQADASTAAAI
+470 MQQADFFTAGAIRSVAQGVPLSAAA
-482 RLVGEGMPVGLAA
+482 LGA
-495 GGFEVGGVRIGSSEA
+495 SEE
-510 NKKFVEETAAM
+510 NKKFVADTAAM
-521 GLQIARLGKEVDDS
+521 ALQVQRLDKEVEDS
-535 TENLNAW
+535 TENLGAW

-556 NPEFQKQINLQKDVY
+556 NPEFQKQINLQKDAN
-571 DPDAVYDFNSAA
+571 DPDAVYDFNSAT
-583 LKSLTEQQKAYNQ
+583 LKGLTEQQKAYNQ

-606 DFQNIASSTDTAA
+606 DIQNIAQNTNTAA
-619 KTSATFEEVIRNVES
+619 KTSASLVDTIKTIES

-640 KSADEYVKSLNLGF
+640 KNADEYVKSLNLGY
-654 NTISEMKT
+654 NTLSEMKT
-662 ASQALSEYVK
+662 ASQALAGYVK

-678 KNQLAVQQKIADVY
+678 KNQLAVQQKIAEVY

-707 LELQQLEEQETA
+707 LEVQQLEEQEAA
-719 LRRVLQTNQGNKAV
+719 LKRVLETNKGNKAI
-733 EKEIEKIQLEKL
+733 EGEIAKIQLEKI
-745 KLTNQGMEAQKK
+745 KITNQNMEAQKK

-763 KILGVD
+763 KILGID

-783 QYRLAQLNLELTI
+783 QYKLAQLNLELTI
-796 EKEKYEW
+796 EKEKYAW
-803 YTKQADKQKEAEQSR
+803 YSKQVDKQKDAEQSR
-818 RSQAQIEREIWKFR
+818 RAQAQIEREIWKFR
-832 QDQQAEMTSKRQEA
+832 QDQQ
-846 FENTLTSMFP
+846 
-856 LAGEMQKMEMQLDFY
+856 MEMASGRERALGLSQTERNVTGESQRLTEQQALY
-871 TQMKELTKGN
+871 QSLLEITKGN
-881 ANEQMR
+881 AQ
-887 WNAEIA
+887 
-893 KTRAQMSALTAQRN
+893 AQEEYKRKIQETSVALAQLKMQRD
-907 AQMQQQVGSSV
+907 AQMQQAVTSSV
-918 GATYTPTT
+918 GGTYTPTT
-926 GLSGADKDFA
+926 GLEGDDKA
-936 DMQNRMSSYDQAI
+936 NMDMQNRMASYDQAI

-964 SMGNLTNSMI
+964 SMGNLTNAMI
-974 QFSQGSLDTTSM
+974 QFSQGSLDTTSLV
-986 IASGMQTVASMIQ
+986 AAGMQTVSSMIQ
-999 YSTSQQVSAIDQAIA
+999 YSVGQQVSAIDQAIA

-1028 KLKKLEAEKL
+1028 KIKKLEAEKL

-1077 LAGALALAQASS
+1077 LAGAMALAQASS
-1089 ASGMSSIADSGADT
+1089 ASGMSSIGDSGGDT
-1103 TQYLTLGERQ
+1103 ASYLTLGERQ
-1113 KNVDVSMQASSGEL
+1113 KNVDVSMSANAGEL
-1127 SYLRGDKG
+1127 SYVRGDQG

-1140 SFVPRAE
+1140 TFVPRAE
-1147 GGMMY
+1147 GGNMY

-1164 EVVTPMVPMKATPN
+1164 EVVTPMVPMKATPA
-1178 DQLSDG
+1178 DEVKG
-1184 SKTTSGR
+1184 SSRGASGR
-1191 PIILNIST
+1191 PIVLNIST

-1210 NNSTAL
+1210 SNSAAF
-1216 RDAVELAL
+1216 RDAVEQAL
-1224 NENGS
+1224 NENGT
-1229 TLKSLGNM
+1229 TLKSLGNS

>member
-79 ITKSINDIGDK
+79 ITKSIDGIGDK

-116 KAMGND
+116 KTMGND

-135 DTNRVLGGTA
+135 DTNRALGGTA

-219 GVIVGTQTGTPVQSL
+219 GVIVGTQTGTPVQTL

-333 YNINSLTTFQKQQA
+333 YNVNSLTTFQKQQA

-376 ANADAALRTIQQ
+376 ANADAALRKIQQ

-410 SVSAEAARA
+410 SISAEAARA
-419 QEKTNRQIDPNNV
+419 QEKTNRQIDPTNV

-463 KAEFDKR
+463 KSEFDKR
-470 MSQADASTAAAI
+470 MEQADFYTKLAI
-482 RLVGEGMPVGLAA
+482 RQVGEGIPVGLAA
-495 GGFEVGGVRIGSSEA
+495 AGASEA
-510 NKKFVEETAAM
+510 NKQFVAETAAM
-521 GLQIARLGKEVDDS
+521 GLQVTRLGKEVEDS

-556 NPEFQKQINLQKDVY
+556 SPEFQKQINLQRDTT
-571 DPDAVYDFNSAA
+571 DPDAVYDFNSTV
-583 LKSLTEQQKAYNQ
+583 LKGLTEQQKAYNQ

-606 DFQNIASSTDTAA
+606 DIQNVAQNTDTAA
-619 KTSATFEEVIRNVES
+619 KTSATLADAIKNIES
-634 LSAGTG
+634 LSIGTG
-640 KSADEYVKSLNLGF
+640 KSADEYVKNLNLGY
-654 NTISEMKT
+654 NTLSEMKT

-707 LELQQLEEQETA
+707 LELQQLEEQEAA

-818 RSQAQIEREIWKFR
+818 RAQAQIEREIWKFR
-832 QDQQAEMTSKRQEA
+832 QDQIASMAVGREEEQQRQFTTKPLMGNAERLQEQLKLYEDLKQKTLGNAAAQAEYNK
-846 FENTLTSMFP
+846 
-856 LAGEMQKMEMQLDFY
+856 KI
-871 TQMKELTKGN
+871 
-881 ANEQMR
+881 
-887 WNAEIA
+887 AE
-893 KTRAQMSALTAQRN
+893 TRAQLAGLRVQRN
-907 AQMQQQVGSSV
+907 AEMQASVGSSV
-918 GATYTPTT
+918 GAVYTPTT
-926 GLSGADKDFA
+926 GLSGEDKDFA
-936 DMQNRMSSYDQAI
+936 DMQNRMASYDQAI

-964 SMGNLTNSMI
+964 SMGNLTNAMI
-974 QFSQGSLDTTSM
+974 QFSQGSLDTTSL
-986 IASGMQTVASMIQ
+986 IASGMQTVSSMIQ
-999 YSTSQQVSAIDQAIA
+999 YSTNQQVSAIDQAIA

-1103 TQYLTLGERQ
+1103 TSYLTLGERQ
-1113 KNVDVSMQASSGEL
+1113 KNIDVSMSANAGEL
-1127 SYLRGDKG
+1127 SYIRGDKG
-1135 IGNAN
+1135 IGGAN

-1147 GGMMY
+1147 GGNMY

-1178 DQLSDG
+1178 DEL
-1184 SKTTSGR
+1184 KTSSNSTSGR
-1191 PIILNIST
+1191 PIILNISA
-1199 MDAASFRDFAS
+1199 MDAASFREFAS
-1210 NNSTAL
+1210 SNSGAL
-1216 RDAVELAL
+1216 RDAVESAL
-1224 NENGS
+1224 NENGAS
-1229 TLKSLGNM
+1229 LKTLGNS

>member
-6 IRELLIDV
+6 IREILIDV

-65 KSLTKMQASRGMAG
+65 KSLTKMQASRGMLSV
-79 ITKSINDIGDK
+79 TKSINDIGAK
-90 LDYLAIQLIEVTDKL
+90 LDDLAITMIEVADKL
-105 EIGFDGVSRSV
+105 EVGFDGVSRSV

-184 SLPIM
+184 GLPIM

-219 GVIVGTQTGTPVQSL
+219 GVIVGTQTGTPVQTL

-333 YNINSLTTFQKQQA
+333 YNVNSLTTFQKQQA

-376 ANADAALRTIQQ
+376 ANADAALRKIQQ

-410 SVSAEAARA
+410 SISAEAARA

-463 KAEFDKR
+463 KSEFDKR
-470 MSQADASTAAAI
+470 MEQADFYTKLAI
-482 RLVGEGMPVGLAA
+482 RQVGEGIPVGLAA
-495 GGFEVGGVRIGSSEA
+495 AGASEA
-510 NKKFVEETAAM
+510 NKQFVAETAAM
-521 GLQIARLGKEVDDS
+521 GLQVTRLGKEVEDS

-556 NPEFQKQINLQKDVY
+556 SPEFQKQINLQRDTT
-571 DPDAVYDFNSAA
+571 DPGAVYDFNSTV
-583 LKSLTEQQKAYNQ
+583 LKGLTEQQKAYNQ

-606 DFQNIASSTDTAA
+606 DIQNVAQNTDTAA
-619 KTSATFEEVIRNVES
+619 KTSATLADAIKNIES
-634 LSAGTG
+634 LSLGTG
-640 KSADEYVKSLNLGF
+640 KSADEYVKNLNLGY
-654 NTISEMKT
+654 NTLSEMKT

-707 LELQQLEEQETA
+707 LELQQLEEQEAA

-745 KLTNQGMEAQKK
+745 KLSNQGMEAQKK

-769 REIALLNNRTMTDT
+769 REIALLNDRTMTST
-783 QYRLAQLNLELTI
+783 QYRLAQLRLELQLEQ
-796 EKEKYEW
+796 EKTELYS
-803 YTKQADKQKEAEQSR
+803 KQADGQAKAEQSR
-818 RSQAQIEREIWKFR
+818 RAQAQISRELWEAENQATASHVSALMDALEVSQTQRNVTGQSQILTERLSIL
-832 QDQQAEMTSKRQEA
+832 QQ
-846 FENTLTSMFP
+846 
-856 LAGEMQKMEMQLDFY
+856 QL
-871 TQMKELTKGN
+871 ELSKGN
-881 ANEQMR
+881 TEEEIKYRNE
-887 WNAEIA
+887 IY
-893 KTRAQMSALTAQRN
+893 KTSAALEQLRKQRDT
-907 AQMQQQVGSSV
+907 QMQQQVGSSV
-918 GATYTPTT
+918 GAVYTPTT
-926 GLSGADKDFA
+926 GLIGEDKDFA
-936 DMQNRMSSYDQAI
+936 DMQNRMASYDQAI

-964 SMGNLTNSMI
+964 SMGNLTNAMI
-974 QFSQGSLDTTSM
+974 QFSQGSLDTTSL
-986 IASGMQTVASMIQ
+986 IASGMQTVSSMIQ
-999 YSTSQQVSAIDQAIA
+999 YSTNQQVSAIDQAIA

-1089 ASGMSSIADSGADT
+1089 ASSMSSIADSGADT

-1113 KNVDVSMQASSGEL
+1113 KNIDVSMQASSGEL

-1178 DQLSDG
+1178 DEL
-1184 SKTTSGR
+1184 KTSSNSTSGR
-1191 PIILNIST
+1191 PIILNISA
-1199 MDAASFRDFAS
+1199 MDAASFREFAS
-1210 NNSTAL
+1210 SNSSAL

-1224 NENGS
+1224 NENGAS
-1229 TLKSLGNM
+1229 LKTLGNS

>member
-65 KSLTKMQASRGMAG
+65 KSLTKMQASRGMLSV
-79 ITKSINDIGDK
+79 TKSINDIGAK
-90 LDYLAIQLIEVTDKL
+90 LDDLAIQLIEVTDKL
-105 EIGFDGVSRSV
+105 EMGFDGVSRSV
-116 KAMGND
+116 RAMGND

-135 DTNRVLGGTA
+135 DTNRALGGTT

-184 SLPIM
+184 GLPIL
-189 YAALASNI
+189 YAAIASNI
-197 FVLQSAF
+197 YVLQSAF

-213 NRLEKF
+213 NRLEQF

-240 AAGYAI
+240 ATGYAI

-256 SASAYGFDAEQLNKF
+256 TASAYGFDAEQLSKF

-306 ELGVTIRLND
+306 ELGITIRLND

-347 YANAVIAESTKRFG
+347 YANAIIAESTKQLG
-361 YLDEVLRATPWEQFA
+361 YLDEVLRLTPWELFA
-376 ANADAALRTIQQ
+376 ANADSALRKIQQ
-388 AAAKYLGPVI
+388 AAAKYLGPTI
-398 DAINTV
+398 DAINTI
-404 FYTSQA
+404 FYISQA
-410 SVSAEAARA
+410 SISAEAARA
-419 QEKTNRQIDPNNV
+419 QEKTNKQIDPNNI
-432 GAVALSLA
+432 GAVALSLS

-448 ALDMYK
+448 ALDMYR
-454 ESLDKRNKL
+454 ESLDRRNKL

-470 MSQADASTAAAI
+470 MEQADFYTNLAI
-482 RLVGEGMPVGLAA
+482 RQVGEGIPVGLATA
-495 GGFEVGGVRIGSSEA
+495 GASEA
-510 NKKFVEETAAM
+510 NKQFVAETAAM
-521 GLQIARLGKEVDDS
+521 GLQVARLDKEVADS

-542 KSAYQAAGAAAAKA
+542 KSAFQTAGAAVAKA
-556 NPEFQKQINLQKDVY
+556 NPEFQKQINLQKDAT

-583 LKSLTEQQKAYNQ
+583 LKGLVEQQKAYNQ
-596 TKKTASDLAN
+596 TKKTSGDLAN
-606 DFQNIASSTDTAA
+606 DFQNIARSTDTAA
-619 KTSATFEEVIRNVES
+619 KTSATFEDVIRNVES

-640 KSADEYVKSLNLGF
+640 KSADEYVKNLNLGF
-654 NTISEMKT
+654 NTLSEMKT

-707 LELQQLEEQETA
+707 LELQQLEEQEAA

-733 EKEIEKIQLEKL
+733 EKEIEKVQLEKL

-757 VKDYTD
+757 VKDLTD
-763 KILGVD
+763 KILGID
-769 REIALLNNRTMTDT
+769 EEIALLNNRTMTDT
-783 QYRLAQLNLELTI
+783 QYRLAQLDLELEI
-796 EKEKYEW
+796 EKKKTELYA
-803 YTKQADKQKEAEQSR
+803 KQENSQAKIEQSR
-818 RSQAQIEREIWKFR
+818 RAQAQIRREKWEAEK
-832 QDQQAEMTSKRQEA
+832 QAAASLVSGLMDDLEVSQT
-846 FENTLTSMFP
+846 
-856 LAGEMQKMEMQLDFY
+856 
-871 TQMKELTKGN
+871 
-881 ANEQMR
+881 
-887 WNAEIA
+887 
-893 KTRAQMSALTAQRN
+893 QRN
-907 AQMQQQVGSSV
+907 VTGQAQILTERLSILQQQLELSKDNTEEEIKYRNEIYKTSAALEQLKKQREDQTYKSVISSL
-918 GATYTPTT
+918 GGTFTPTY
-926 GLSGADKDFA
+926 GLSGADKEFA
-936 DMQNRMSSYDQAI
+936 DFENRMSMYDQAI
-949 SKLSE
+949 AKMSE
-954 LNSEATAVAQ
+954 VDSASTALANSIGNFSLAVVANAQ
-964 SMGNLTNSMI
+964 D
-974 QFSQGSLDTTSM
+974 SLDSITTIS
-986 IASGMQTVASMIQ
+986 AGMQMVGQMMA
-999 YSTSQQVSAIDQAIA
+999 YSANQQISAIDQAIA
-1014 AEQKRDGKSEASKA
+1014 AEQKRDGKSEESKA
-1028 KLKKLEAEKL
+1028 KIKKLEAEKT
-1038 KIQQDAA
+1038 KIQQREA
-1045 KKQIIIQTAVAVMQ
+1045 KKQIIISTAVAMMNA
-1059 AATAVPY
+1059 AATR
-1066 PFSIPLMVAAG
+1066 PFLPLGLTMMATAAA
-1077 LAGALALAQASS
+1077 AGALSLAAASS
-1089 ASGMSSIADSGADT
+1089 ASSIPSVDSGAST
-1103 TQYLTLGERQ
+1103 TSYLTLGERQ
-1113 KNVDVSMQASSGEL
+1113 KNIDVSMSANAGEL
-1127 SYLRGDKG
+1127 SYIRGDKG
-1135 IGNAN
+1135 IGGAN

-1147 GGMMY
+1147 GGNMY

-1178 DQLSDG
+1178 DEL
-1184 SKTTSGR
+1184 KTSSNSTSGR
-1191 PIILNIST
+1191 PIILNISA
-1199 MDAASFRDFAS
+1199 MDAASFREFAS
-1210 NNSTAL
+1210 SNSGAL

-1224 NENGS
+1224 NENGAS
-1229 TLKSLGNM
+1229 LKTLGNS

>member
-105 EIGFDGVSRSV
+105 EMGFDGVSRSV

-135 DTNRVLGGTA
+135 DTNRALGGTA

-219 GVIVGTQTGTPVQSL
+219 GVIVGTQTGTPVQTL

-333 YNINSLTTFQKQQA
+333 YNVNSLTTFQKQQA

-376 ANADAALRTIQQ
+376 ANADAALRKIQQ

-410 SVSAEAARA
+410 SISAEAARA
-419 QEKTNRQIDPNNV
+419 QEKTNRQIDPTNV

-463 KAEFDKR
+463 KSEFDKR
-470 MSQADASTAAAI
+470 MEQADFYTKLAI
-482 RLVGEGMPVGLAA
+482 RQVGEGIPVGLAA
-495 GGFEVGGVRIGSSEA
+495 AGASEA
-510 NKKFVEETAAM
+510 NKQFVAETAAM
-521 GLQIARLGKEVDDS
+521 GLQVARLGKEVEDS

-556 NPEFQKQINLQKDVY
+556 SPQFQKQINLQRDTT
-571 DPDAVYDFNSAA
+571 DPDAVYDFNSTV
-583 LKSLTEQQKAYNQ
+583 LKGLTEQQKAYNQ

-606 DFQNIASSTDTAA
+606 DIQNVAQSTDTAA
-619 KTSATFEEVIRNVES
+619 KTSATLADAIKNIES
-634 LSAGTG
+634 LSLGTG
-640 KSADEYVKSLNLGF
+640 KSADEYVKNLNLGY
-654 NTISEMKT
+654 NTLSEMKT

-707 LELQQLEEQETA
+707 LELQQLEEQEAA

-769 REIALLNNRTMTDT
+769 REIALLNDRTMTST
-783 QYRLAQLNLELTI
+783 QYRLAQLKLELTI
-796 EKEKYEW
+796 EEEKYEW
-803 YTKQADKQKEAEQSR
+803 YLKQADKQKEAEQSR
-818 RSQAQIEREIWKFR
+818 RAQAQISRELWEAEK
-832 QDQQAEMTSKRQEA
+832 QATA
-846 FENTLTSMFP
+846 THV
-856 LAGEMQKMEMQLDFY
+856 
-871 TQMKELTKGN
+871 
-881 ANEQMR
+881 
-887 WNAEIA
+887 
-893 KTRAQMSALTAQRN
+893 SALMDALEVSQTQRN
-907 AQMQQQVGSSV
+907 VTGQAQILTERLSILQQQLELSKDNTEEEIKYRNEIYKTSAALEQLKKQREDQKYKSVVSSL
-918 GATYTPTT
+918 GGTFTPTY
-926 GLSGADKDFA
+926 GLSGADKEFA
-936 DMQNRMSSYDQAI
+936 DFENRMSMYDQAI
-949 SKLSE
+949 AKMSE
-954 LNSEATAVAQ
+954 VDSASTALANSIGNFSLAVVANAQ
-964 SMGNLTNSMI
+964 D
-974 QFSQGSLDTTSM
+974 SLDSITTIS
-986 IASGMQTVASMIQ
+986 AGMQMVGQMMA
-999 YSTSQQVSAIDQAIA
+999 YSANQQISAIDQAIA
-1014 AEQKRDGKSEASKA
+1014 AEQKRDGKSEESKA
-1028 KLKKLEAEKL
+1028 KIKKLEAEKT
-1038 KIQQDAA
+1038 KIQQREA
-1045 KKQIIIQTAVAVMQ
+1045 KKQIIISTAVAMMNA
-1059 AATAVPY
+1059 AATR
-1066 PFSIPLMVAAG
+1066 PFLPLGLTMMATAAA
-1077 LAGALALAQASS
+1077 AGALSLAAASGASS
-1089 ASGMSSIADSGADT
+1089 IPSVDSGANT
-1103 TQYLTLGERQ
+1103 TSYLTLGERQ
-1113 KNVDVSMQASSGEL
+1113 KNIDVSMSANAGEL
-1127 SYLRGDKG
+1127 SYIRGDKG
-1135 IGNAN
+1135 IGGAN

-1147 GGMMY
+1147 GGNMY

-1178 DQLSDG
+1178 DEL
-1184 SKTTSGR
+1184 KTSSNSTSGR
-1191 PIILNIST
+1191 PIILNISA
-1199 MDAASFRDFAS
+1199 MDAASFREFAS
-1210 NNSTAL
+1210 SNSGAL

-1224 NENGS
+1224 NENGAS
-1229 TLKSLGNM
+1229 LKTLGNS

>member
-105 EIGFDGVSRSV
+105 EMGFDGVSRSV

-135 DTNRVLGGTA
+135 DTNRALGGTA

-219 GVIVGTQTGTPVQSL
+219 GVIVGTQTGTPVQTL

-333 YNINSLTTFQKQQA
+333 YNVNSLTTFQKQQA

-376 ANADAALRTIQQ
+376 ANADAALRKIQQ

-410 SVSAEAARA
+410 SISAEAARA
-419 QEKTNRQIDPNNV
+419 QEKTNRQIDPTNV

-463 KAEFDKR
+463 KSEFDKR
-470 MSQADASTAAAI
+470 MEQADFYTKLAI
-482 RLVGEGMPVGLAA
+482 RQVGEGIPVGLAA
-495 GGFEVGGVRIGSSEA
+495 AGASEA
-510 NKKFVEETAAM
+510 NKQFVAETAAM
-521 GLQIARLGKEVDDS
+521 GLQVARLGKEVEDS

-556 NPEFQKQINLQKDVY
+556 SPQFQKQINLQRDTT
-571 DPDAVYDFNSAA
+571 DPDAVYDFNSTV
-583 LKSLTEQQKAYNQ
+583 LKGLTEQQKAYNQ

-606 DFQNIASSTDTAA
+606 DIQNVAQSTDTAA
-619 KTSATFEEVIRNVES
+619 KTSATLADAIKNIES
-634 LSAGTG
+634 LSLGTG
-640 KSADEYVKSLNLGF
+640 KSADEYVKNLNLGY
-654 NTISEMKT
+654 NTLSEMKT

-707 LELQQLEEQETA
+707 LELQQLEEQEAA
-719 LRRVLQTNQGNKAV
+719 LRRVLQTNQGNKAI

-783 QYRLAQLNLELTI
+783 QYRLAQLNLELTV

-818 RSQAQIEREIWKFR
+818 RAQAQISRELWEAEK
-832 QDQQAEMTSKRQEA
+832 QATA
-846 FENTLTSMFP
+846 THV
-856 LAGEMQKMEMQLDFY
+856 
-871 TQMKELTKGN
+871 
-881 ANEQMR
+881 
-887 WNAEIA
+887 
-893 KTRAQMSALTAQRN
+893 SALMDALEVSQTQRN
-907 AQMQQQVGSSV
+907 VTGQAQILTERLSILQQQLELSKDNTEEEIKYRNEIYKTSAALEQLKKQREDQKYKSVVSSL
-918 GATYTPTT
+918 GGTFTPTY
-926 GLSGADKDFA
+926 GLSGADKEFA
-936 DMQNRMSSYDQAI
+936 DFENRMSMYDQAI
-949 SKLSE
+949 AKMSE
-954 LNSEATAVAQ
+954 VDSASTALANSIGNFSLAVVANAQ
-964 SMGNLTNSMI
+964 D
-974 QFSQGSLDTTSM
+974 SLDSITTIS
-986 IASGMQTVASMIQ
+986 AGMQMVGQMMA
-999 YSTSQQVSAIDQAIA
+999 YSANQQISAIDQAIA
-1014 AEQKRDGKSEASKA
+1014 AEQKRDGKSEESKA
-1028 KLKKLEAEKL
+1028 KIKKLEAEKT
-1038 KIQQDAA
+1038 KIQQREA
-1045 KKQIIIQTAVAVMQ
+1045 KKQIIISTAVAMMNA
-1059 AATAVPY
+1059 AATR
-1066 PFSIPLMVAAG
+1066 PFLPLGLTMMATAAA
-1077 LAGALALAQASS
+1077 AGALSLAAASGASS
-1089 ASGMSSIADSGADT
+1089 IPSVDSGANT
-1103 TQYLTLGERQ
+1103 TSYLTLGERQ
-1113 KNVDVSMQASSGEL
+1113 KNIDVSMSANAGEL
-1127 SYLRGDKG
+1127 SYIRGDKG
-1135 IGNAN
+1135 IGGAN

-1147 GGMMY
+1147 GGNMY

-1178 DQLSDG
+1178 DEL
-1184 SKTTSGR
+1184 KTSSNSTSGR
-1191 PIILNIST
+1191 PIILNISA
-1199 MDAASFRDFAS
+1199 MDAASFREFAS
-1210 NNSTAL
+1210 SNSGAL

-1224 NENGS
+1224 NENGAS
-1229 TLKSLGNM
+1229 LKTLGNS

>member
-116 KAMGND
+116 KTMGND

-135 DTNRVLGGTA
+135 DTNRALGGTA

-219 GVIVGTQTGTPVQSL
+219 GVIVGTQTGTPVQTL

-293 IKGVSKQEIELLD
+293 IKGVSKQEIERLD

-333 YNINSLTTFQKQQA
+333 YNVNSLTTFQKQQA

-376 ANADAALRTIQQ
+376 ANADAALRKIQQ

-410 SVSAEAARA
+410 SISAEAARA

-463 KAEFDKR
+463 KSEFDKR
-470 MSQADASTAAAI
+470 MEQADFYTKLAI
-482 RLVGEGMPVGLAA
+482 RQVGEGIPVGLAA
-495 GGFEVGGVRIGSSEA
+495 AGASEA
-510 NKKFVEETAAM
+510 NKQFVAETAAM
-521 GLQIARLGKEVDDS
+521 GLQVTRLGKEVEDS

-556 NPEFQKQINLQKDVY
+556 SPEFQKQINLQRDTT
-571 DPDAVYDFNSAA
+571 DPDAVYDFNSTV
-583 LKSLTEQQKAYNQ
+583 LKGLTEQQKAYNQ

-619 KTSATFEEVIRNVES
+619 KTSATFEEVIKNISS

-654 NTISEMKT
+654 NTLSEMKT

-707 LELQQLEEQETA
+707 LELQQLEEQEAA

-769 REIALLNNRTMTDT
+769 REIALLNDRTMTST
-783 QYRLAQLNLELTI
+783 QYRLAQLKLELTI

-818 RSQAQIEREIWKFR
+818 RAQAQISRELWEAEKQATASHVSALMDALEVSQTQRNVTGQSQILTERLSIL
-832 QDQQAEMTSKRQEA
+832 QQ
-846 FENTLTSMFP
+846 
-856 LAGEMQKMEMQLDFY
+856 QL
-871 TQMKELTKGN
+871 ELSKGN
-881 ANEQMR
+881 TEEEIKYRNE
-887 WNAEIA
+887 IY
-893 KTRAQMSALTAQRN
+893 KTSAALEQLRKQRDS
-907 AQMQQQVGSSV
+907 QMQQQVGSSV
-918 GATYTPTT
+918 GAVYTPTT
-926 GLSGADKDFA
+926 GLSGEDKDFA
-936 DMQNRMSSYDQAI
+936 DMQNRMASYDQAI

-964 SMGNLTNSMI
+964 SMGNLTNAMI
-974 QFSQGSLDTTSM
+974 QFSQGSLDTTSL

-1103 TQYLTLGERQ
+1103 TSYLTLGERQ
-1113 KNVDVSMQASSGEL
+1113 KNIDVSMSANAGEL
-1127 SYLRGDKG
+1127 SYIRGDQG
-1135 IGNAN
+1135 IGSAN

-1147 GGMMY
+1147 GGNMY

-1178 DQLSDG
+1178 DEL
-1184 SKTTSGR
+1184 KTSSNSTSGR
-1191 PIILNIST
+1191 PIILNISA
-1199 MDAASFRDFAS
+1199 MDAASFREFAS
-1210 NNSTAL
+1210 SNSSAL

-1224 NENGS
+1224 NENGAS
-1229 TLKSLGNM
+1229 LKTLGNS

>member
-79 ITKSINDIGDK
+79 ITKSIDGIGDK

-116 KAMGND
+116 KTMGND

-135 DTNRVLGGTA
+135 DTNRALGGTA

-219 GVIVGTQTGTPVQSL
+219 GVIVGTQTGTPVQTL

-333 YNINSLTTFQKQQA
+333 YNVNSLTTFQKQQA

-376 ANADAALRTIQQ
+376 ANADAALRKIQQ

-410 SVSAEAARA
+410 SISAEAARA
-419 QEKTNRQIDPNNV
+419 QEKTNRQIDPTNV

-463 KAEFDKR
+463 KSEFDKR
-470 MSQADASTAAAI
+470 MEQADFYTKLAI
-482 RLVGEGMPVGLAA
+482 RQVGEGIPVGLAA
-495 GGFEVGGVRIGSSEA
+495 AGASEA
-510 NKKFVEETAAM
+510 NKQFVAETAAM
-521 GLQIARLGKEVDDS
+521 GLQVTRLGKEVEDS

-556 NPEFQKQINLQKDVY
+556 SPEFQKQINLQRDTT
-571 DPDAVYDFNSAA
+571 DPDAVYDFNSTV
-583 LKSLTEQQKAYNQ
+583 LKGLTEQQKAYNQ

-606 DFQNIASSTDTAA
+606 DIQNVAQNTDTAA
-619 KTSATFEEVIRNVES
+619 KTSATLADAIKNIES
-634 LSAGTG
+634 LSIGTG
-640 KSADEYVKSLNLGF
+640 KSADEYVKNLNLGY
-654 NTISEMKT
+654 NTLSEMKT

-707 LELQQLEEQETA
+707 LELQQLEEQEAA

-818 RSQAQIEREIWKFR
+818 RAQAQIEREIWKFR
-832 QDQQAEMTSKRQEA
+832 QDQIASMAVGREEEQQRQFTTKPLMGNAERLQEQLKLYEDLKQKTLGNAAAQAEYNK
-846 FENTLTSMFP
+846 
-856 LAGEMQKMEMQLDFY
+856 KI
-871 TQMKELTKGN
+871 
-881 ANEQMR
+881 
-887 WNAEIA
+887 AE
-893 KTRAQMSALTAQRN
+893 TRAQLAGLRVQRN
-907 AQMQQQVGSSV
+907 AEMQASVGSSV
-918 GATYTPTT
+918 GAVYTPTT
-926 GLSGADKDFA
+926 VLSGEDKDFA
-936 DMQNRMSSYDQAI
+936 DMQNRMASYDQAI

-964 SMGNLTNSMI
+964 SMGNLTNAMI
-974 QFSQGSLDTTSM
+974 QFSQGSLDTTSL
-986 IASGMQTVASMIQ
+986 IASGMQTVSSMIQ
-999 YSTSQQVSAIDQAIA
+999 YSTNQQVSAIDQAIA

-1103 TQYLTLGERQ
+1103 TSYLTLGERQ
-1113 KNVDVSMQASSGEL
+1113 KNIDVSMSANTGEL
-1127 SYLRGDKG
+1127 SYIRGDKG
-1135 IGNAN
+1135 IGGAN

-1147 GGMMY
+1147 GGNMY

-1178 DQLSDG
+1178 DEL
-1184 SKTTSGR
+1184 KTSSNSTSGR
-1191 PIILNIST
+1191 PIILNISA
-1199 MDAASFRDFAS
+1199 MDAASFREFAS
-1210 NNSTAL
+1210 SNSGAL
-1216 RDAVELAL
+1216 RDAVESAL
-1224 NENGS
+1224 NENGAS
-1229 TLKSLGNM
+1229 LKTLGNS

>member
-79 ITKSINDIGDK
+79 ITKSIDGIGDK

-463 KAEFDKR
+463 KSEFDKR
-470 MSQADASTAAAI
+470 MEQADFYTKLAI
-482 RLVGEGMPVGLAA
+482 RQVGEGIPVGLAA
-495 GGFEVGGVRIGSSEA
+495 AGASEA

-521 GLQIARLGKEVDDS
+521 GLQVTRLGKEVEDS

-654 NTISEMKT
+654 NTLSEMKT

-769 REIALLNNRTMTDT
+769 REIALLNNRTMTTT
-783 QYRLAQLNLELTI
+783 QYRLAQLKLELTI

-818 RSQAQIEREIWKFR
+818 RAQAQISREIWEAEKQATATHVSALMDALEVSQTQR
-832 QDQQAEMTSKRQEA
+832 NVTGQSQILTERLSILQQ
-846 FENTLTSMFP
+846 
-856 LAGEMQKMEMQLDFY
+856 QL
-871 TQMKELTKGN
+871 ELSKGN
-881 ANEQMR
+881 TEEELKYRNE
-887 WNAEIA
+887 IY
-893 KTRAQMSALTAQRN
+893 KTAAALEQLRKQRES
-907 AQMQQQVGSSV
+907 QMQQQVGSSV

-926 GLSGADKDFA
+926 GLSGEDKDFA

-964 SMGNLTNSMI
+964 SMGNLTNAMI

-1113 KNVDVSMQASSGEL
+1113 KNIDVSMQASSGEL

>member
-65 KSLTKMQASRGMAG
+65 KSLTKMQASRGMLSV
-79 ITKSINDIGDK
+79 TKSINDIGAK
-90 LDYLAIQLIEVTDKL
+90 LDDLAIQLIEVTDKL

-178 MAKIGG
+178 MAKVGG
-184 SLPIM
+184 GLPLL
-189 YAALASNI
+189 YAAIASNI

-419 QEKTNRQIDPNNV
+419 QEKTNRQIDPTNV

-463 KAEFDKR
+463 KSEFDKR
-470 MSQADASTAAAI
+470 MEQADFYTKLAI
-482 RLVGEGMPVGLAA
+482 RQVGEGIPVGLAA
-495 GGFEVGGVRIGSSEA
+495 AGASEA
-510 NKKFVEETAAM
+510 NKQFVAETAAM
-521 GLQIARLGKEVDDS
+521 GLQVARLDKEVTDS
-535 TENLNAW
+535 TENLTAW

-556 NPEFQKQINLQKDVY
+556 NPEFQKQINLQRDNT
-571 DPDAVYDFNSAA
+571 DPDAVYDFNSTV
-583 LKSLTEQQKAYNQ
+583 LKGLTEQQKAYNQ

-606 DFQNIASSTDTAA
+606 DIQNVAQNTDTAA
-619 KTSATFEEVIRNVES
+619 KTSATLADAIKNIES
-634 LSAGTG
+634 LSLGTG
-640 KSADEYVKSLNLGF
+640 KSADEYVKNLNLGY
-654 NTISEMKT
+654 NTLSEMKT

-699 KAQEAGRR
+699 KAQEAGRH
-707 LELQQLEEQETA
+707 LELQQLEEREAA

-733 EKEIEKIQLEKL
+733 EKEIEKVQLEKL
-745 KLTNQGMEAQKK
+745 KLTNQDMEAKKK

-769 REIALLNNRTMTDT
+769 REIALLNDRTMTTT
-783 QYRLAQLNLELTI
+783 QYRLAQLRLELQLEQ
-796 EKEKYEW
+796 EKTELYS
-803 YTKQADKQKEAEQSR
+803 KQADGQAKAEQSR
-818 RSQAQIEREIWKFR
+818 RAQAQISRELWEAEK
-832 QDQQAEMTSKRQEA
+832 QATASHV
-846 FENTLTSMFP
+846 
-856 LAGEMQKMEMQLDFY
+856 
-871 TQMKELTKGN
+871 
-881 ANEQMR
+881 
-887 WNAEIA
+887 
-893 KTRAQMSALTAQRN
+893 SALMDALEVSQTQRN
-907 AQMQQQVGSSV
+907 VTGQAQILTERLSILQQQLELSKDNTEEEIKYRNEIYKTSAALEQLKKQREDQKYKSVVSSL
-918 GATYTPTT
+918 GGTFTPTY
-926 GLSGADKDFA
+926 GLSGADKEFA
-936 DMQNRMSSYDQAI
+936 DFENRMSMYDQAI
-949 SKLSE
+949 AKMSE
-954 LNSEATAVAQ
+954 VDSASTALANSIGNFSLAVVANAQ
-964 SMGNLTNSMI
+964 D
-974 QFSQGSLDTTSM
+974 SLDSITTIS
-986 IASGMQTVASMIQ
+986 AGMQMVGQMMA
-999 YSTSQQVSAIDQAIA
+999 YSANQQISAIDQAIA
-1014 AEQKRDGKSEASKA
+1014 AEQKRDGKSEESKA
-1028 KLKKLEAEKL
+1028 KIKKLEAEKT
-1038 KIQQDAA
+1038 KIQQREA
-1045 KKQIIIQTAVAVMQ
+1045 KKQIIISTAVAMMNA
-1059 AATAVPY
+1059 AATR
-1066 PFSIPLMVAAG
+1066 PFLPLGLTMMATAAA
-1077 LAGALALAQASS
+1077 AGALSLAAASS
-1089 ASGMSSIADSGADT
+1089 ASSIPSVDSGAST
-1103 TQYLTLGERQ
+1103 TSYLTLGERQ
-1113 KNVDVSMQASSGEL
+1113 KNIDVSMSANAGEL
-1127 SYLRGDKG
+1127 SYIRGDKG
-1135 IGNAN
+1135 IGGAN
-1140 SFVPRAE
+1140 SFAPRAE
-1147 GGMMY
+1147 GGNMY

-1178 DQLSDG
+1178 DEL
-1184 SKTTSGR
+1184 KTSSNSTSGR
-1191 PIILNIST
+1191 PIILNISA
-1199 MDAASFRDFAS
+1199 MDAASFREFAS
-1210 NNSTAL
+1210 SNSGAL

-1224 NENGS
+1224 NENGAS
-1229 TLKSLGNM
+1229 LKTLGNS